1 MRTKIGT
8 RLLSLFLTAI
18 CVIGLIP
25 TSAFAASSENMPSE
39 ITLKKSD
46 YFLDTDGSKTYN
58 SPSFDKPL
66 YLHIINMNV
75 GGKTKVGFCAEHGK
89 QLGNTLIGKKWGN
102 PEPVTNSFIKMMIG
116 YYYCMTDAK
125 YMTDAYKAKFGSQLW
140 TDQNMIRY
148 HNAWIQA
155 LCWRA
160 LGQGAAIPSDAEG
173 QRVAIAKE
181 LMYIANAKN
190 GTSYSDIYTDKYGTT
205 TFYEKG
211 CKVIDNPDCWPDVD
225 VTLYH
230 YIGGNATS
238 PDGKKHY
245 TNDNT
250 QAIMVATP
258 RGEPTIDDYQIV
270 VKKVDSSNPTKGLP
284 GATFSLT
291 MVGSDDP
298 SFPMTGVTG
307 QDGTYTFKPLKAGT
321 YQVTETE
328 APEGYQIDNPGPY
341 TVTLPMNGQK
351 TVTVTATD
359 TPITT
364 SSGSIRKVDKDIP
377 TMGLAGATIRITGI
391 DNNFKYEGQTVAGG
405 ALTDVPWDTM
415 PVGSYI
421 AEEIGAP
428 EGYILPSPH
437 EKKEFYWDKKSDVTL
452 VFENDS
458 KVKVQLLKKDESNN
472 PLPGCLFTVIKNG
485 QTLFSAVT
493 DAAGT
498 ITVPNVTEGT
508 YWFVEKDAPEGYVVN
523 SEPVTAYVSA
533 ADIQGN
539 KTVTVE
545 ATNHRKPGLE
555 IVKIDSVTKEPVANC
570 TFDIRSID
578 GTYHETLTTDGA
590 GRIFLENMTPG
601 SYEVKETAVPKGYNL
616 NPEKQTVELTAGGT
630 FTLTFENVP
639 KTDFTLFKHDSNNH
653 PIAGVTFEISKKG
666 GQSLGH
672 FTTDGQ
678 GKLTVPNLEPGIY
691 VAVETDCPDDYILD
705 KTPHE
710 FQVNAGKTE
719 VGIDVVNLKKPEIT
733 VKKVDSIVGGGV
745 EGAKFEIFYAG
756 TGGTGSPAG
765 TYESLGTKYTDANGI
780 IHLDHL
786 KEGWYRFTEVEAP
799 EGYQLDEPSTQE
811 IYLKG
816 DDNAELT
823 FKDTPLSAI
832 IVMKKDGVNG
842 KALPGATFQL
852 RYLDGTS
859 GTGGTVIGEKVT
871 DQNGVCSWTGL
882 KAGTYIVEEVKPAPG
897 YNIVEGPKT
906 VYISGKAQD
915 VITVSFDNSPD
926 GTLLIKKVDAKNP
939 TKVLAGAKFRV
950 QYTNGTLL
958 GNDNGIFTTDEN
970 GQITIAGLEPEKTI
984 IVTEVEAPAGY
995 IIDGQAQTID
1005 IKSGKVVSITF
1016 KNAPKGE
1023 LVIEKTDAA
1032 TGKLLPGAEF
1042 IIRKSDGTE
1051 VGADGNIHN
1060 NLTIESGTLSS
1071 DSHFVTGGDGRIIIK
1086 GLTPGNYTITE
1097 VKAPDGYLI
1106 GKNASRTI
1114 QITAGDTQTIT
1125 FANPST
1131 CSLLIKKVCS
1141 INTDKMLE
1149 GAVFD
1154 VRYADG
1160 SVVGDS
1166 NGVYETGADGTIL
1179 ITGLEANKAIIV
1191 TETKAPNGFA
1201 IDTKPQTVTTIAG
1214 KVVQLTFANA
1224 PYGKLVIEKRDAE
1237 TNNLLPGAEF
1247 RVTTAAGC
1255 EVGQNGVIGDT
1266 TLTSNGIFRTDADGK
1281 ITISNLR
1288 PGNYIITEI
1297 KAPDGY
1303 LIDDPTRN
1311 VTVTAGD
1318 TQTIVFKNHSTCSLL
1333 IKKVCTEN
1341 PDKMLEGAVFDVRY
1355 ADGTVVGD
1363 SNGVFTTGADGTIL
1377 ITGLEA
1383 NKAIV
1388 VTETKAP
1395 DGFAI
1400 DTTPQTITT
1409 QAGKV
1414 VQLTFANAPYGKI
1427 IIEKRDSKT
1436 NELLPGAE
1444 FRVTTAAG
1452 CEVGQNGVIGD
1463 TNLTSN
1469 GIFTTG
1475 ADGKITITNV
1485 RPGSYVITEIKAPDG
1500 YLIDDPTRTIT
1511 VTSGDTQTIVFKD
1524 TKPGGLIIEKRD
1536 SVTKE
1541 PLAGAT
1547 FKVTT
1552 SDGRFVA
1559 QDGGATSTNGLY
1571 TTDANGQIH
1580 IVDLDPDT
1588 YVVTEVTAP
1597 DGYLMDAPS
1606 QTVKIEKNDTQTLTF
1621 YDTPLGGLTIVK
1633 VDSES
1638 GKRLEGAKIEVAK
1651 LNGEIVGTY
1660 VTDKLGVIQLPDLD
1674 DGWYQLTEI
1683 KAPKGYLLDSTP
1695 QKVEVKKGETKTFEF
1710 ENTASASMLIHKID
1724 SVTKKGIQ
1732 GVKFVVYD
1740 SSMTPIGEYES
1751 DDQGYV
1757 HLNKTLED
1765 GKYYVR
1771 EIVAAEGYILD
1782 NKVKSFTV
1790 LAGDTAMIEWENT
1803 SELGQIQVIKTSE
1816 GYSSVNGLPAGTP
1829 LSGAIFA
1836 VYDKQNNV
1844 VDKFQTNENGIGS
1857 SKKLPLGI
1865 YTVKE
1870 VQAPANYGLNPTVFT
1885 ADIEFAGQVVKL
1897 NVTDPVITAGVSIKK
1912 TGYAQTMNN
1921 NVMRWT
1927 VSGVR
1932 NDSTTSLQSFYWRD
1946 TLPTDAVRLTRLVT
1960 GTYSTTQTYKVT
1972 FTTNLNSQ
1980 WRTAYDNLSTAKNYT
1995 LDMSSAALGLASN
2008 EYVTQFMLSFG
2019 IVPAGFHQ
2027 LTNATVDAQTLYA
2040 LTNGYKF
2047 TNKADVGGL
2056 LGGNWVQSIARWTT
2070 SVYSHYV
2077 PAKPA
2082 APKSPKLPRTGY

>member
-25 TSAFAASSENMPSE
+25 TSAFAAPSGSMPSE
-39 ITLKKSD
+39 ITLQKSD

-58 SPSFDKPL
+58 SPSFGEPL

-75 GGKTKVGFCAEHGK
+75 GGETKVGFCAEHGK

-125 YMTDAYKAKFGSQLW
+125 YQTDAYKEKWGGELW
-140 TDQNMIRY
+140 TDQNLIRY

-173 QRVAIAKE
+173 QKVAIAKE

-205 TFYEKG
+205 TFYQKGEK
-211 CKVIDNPDCWPDVD
+211 VLDNTDCWPDVD
-225 VTLYH
+225 VTLYR

-250 QAIMVATP
+250 QAVMVATP
-258 RGEPTIDDYQIV
+258 KPPTAEDYQIV
-270 VKKVDSSNPTKGLP
+270 VKKVDSSNPTKGLA
-284 GATFSLT
+284 GAAFSLE

-298 SFPMTGVTG
+298 MFPMTGVTG
-307 QDGTYTFKPLKAGT
+307 QDGTYTFKKLKAGT
-321 YQVTETE
+321 YQVTETK
-328 APEGYQIDNPGPY
+328 APDGYQIDNPGPY
-341 TVTLPMNGQK
+341 TVTLPTNGQK
-351 TVTVTATD
+351 TVTVTALD
-359 TPITT
+359 TPITLA
-364 SSGSIRKVDKDIP
+364 SGSIRKVDKDRP

-391 DNNFKYEGQTVAGG
+391 DNNFTYEGQTVDGG

-415 PVGSYI
+415 PVGSYV

-437 EKKEFYWDKKSDVTL
+437 EKKEFYWDKKNEVKL

-555 IVKIDSVTKEPVANC
+555 IVKIDSVTKKPVANC

-578 GTYHETLTTDGA
+578 GTYHEALTTDGA

-710 FQVNAGKTE
+710 FQVNAGVTN

-799 EGYQLDEPSTQE
+799 AGYQLDEPSTQE

-852 RYLDGTS
+852 RYLGGTS
-859 GTGGTVIGEKVT
+859 GTGGTAIGEKVT

-926 GTLLIKKVDAKNP
+926 GTLLIKKVDAKHP

-970 GQITIAGLEPEKTI
+970 GQITIAGLEPKKTI
-984 IVTEVEAPAGY
+984 IVTEIEAPAGY

-1060 NLTIESGTLSS
+1060 DLTIESGTLSS

-1086 GLTPGNYTITE
+1086 GLTPGHYTITE

-1125 FANPST
+1125 FANP
-1131 CSLLIKKVCS
+1131 
-1141 INTDKMLE
+1141 
-1149 GAVFD
+1149 
-1154 VRYADG
+1154 
-1160 SVVGDS
+1160 
-1166 NGVYETGADGTIL
+1166 
-1179 ITGLEANKAIIV
+1179 
-1191 TETKAPNGFA
+1191 
-1201 IDTKPQTVTTIAG
+1201 
-1214 KVVQLTFANA
+1214 
-1224 PYGKLVIEKRDAE
+1224 
-1237 TNNLLPGAEF
+1237 
-1247 RVTTAAGC
+1247 
-1255 EVGQNGVIGDT
+1255 
-1266 TLTSNGIFRTDADGK
+1266 
-1281 ITISNLR
+1281 
-1288 PGNYIITEI
+1288 
-1297 KAPDGY
+1297 
-1303 LIDDPTRN
+1303 
-1311 VTVTAGD
+1311 
-1318 TQTIVFKNHSTCSLL
+1318 STCSLL

-1485 RPGSYVITEIKAPDG
+1485 RPGNYIITEIKAPDG

-1651 LNGEIVGTY
+1651 MNGEIVGTY

-1724 SVTKKGIQ
+1724 SVTRKGIQ

-2070 SVYSHYV
+2070 SIYSHYV

-2082 APKSPKLPRTGY
+2082 APKSPTLPRTGY

>member
-25 TSAFAASSENMPSE
+25 TSAFAAPSGSMPSE
-39 ITLKKSD
+39 ITLQKSD

-58 SPSFDKPL
+58 SPSFGEPL

-75 GGKTKVGFCAEHGK
+75 GGKTNVGFCAEHGK

-125 YMTDAYKAKFGSQLW
+125 YQTDAYKEKWGGELW
-140 TDQNMIRY
+140 TDQNLIRY

-173 QRVAIAKE
+173 QKVAIAKE

-205 TFYEKG
+205 TFYQKGEK
-211 CKVIDNPDCWPDVD
+211 VLDNTDCWPDVD

-258 RGEPTIDDYQIV
+258 SIPTAESYQIV
-270 VKKVDSSNPTKGLP
+270 VKKVDSSNPTKGLS

-291 MVGSDDP
+291 MVGSTKTL
-298 SFPMTGVTG
+298 TGVTG
-307 QDGTYTFKPLKAGT
+307 QDGTYTFKNLKAGT

-341 TVTLPMNGQK
+341 AVTLPTNGQN
-351 TVTVTATD
+351 TVTVTALD
-359 TPITT
+359 TPITLA
-364 SSGSIRKVDKDIP
+364 SGSIRKVDKDRP

-391 DNNFKYEGQTVAGG
+391 DNNFTYEGQTVEGG

-415 PVGSYI
+415 PVGSYV

-437 EKKEFYWDKKSDVTL
+437 EKKEFYWDKKNEVKL

-710 FQVNAGKTE
+710 FQVNAGVTN

-799 EGYQLDEPSTQE
+799 AGYQLDEPSTQE

-852 RYLDGTS
+852 RYLGGTS

-871 DQNGVCSWTGL
+871 DQNGVCSWTSL

-926 GTLLIKKVDAKNP
+926 GTLLIKKVDAKHP

-984 IVTEVEAPAGY
+984 IVTEIEAPAGY

-1060 NLTIESGTLSS
+1060 DLTIESGTLSS

-1125 FANPST
+1125 FANP
-1131 CSLLIKKVCS
+1131 
-1141 INTDKMLE
+1141 
-1149 GAVFD
+1149 
-1154 VRYADG
+1154 
-1160 SVVGDS
+1160 
-1166 NGVYETGADGTIL
+1166 
-1179 ITGLEANKAIIV
+1179 
-1191 TETKAPNGFA
+1191 
-1201 IDTKPQTVTTIAG
+1201 
-1214 KVVQLTFANA
+1214 
-1224 PYGKLVIEKRDAE
+1224 
-1237 TNNLLPGAEF
+1237 
-1247 RVTTAAGC
+1247 
-1255 EVGQNGVIGDT
+1255 
-1266 TLTSNGIFRTDADGK
+1266 
-1281 ITISNLR
+1281 
-1288 PGNYIITEI
+1288 
-1297 KAPDGY
+1297 
-1303 LIDDPTRN
+1303 
-1311 VTVTAGD
+1311 
-1318 TQTIVFKNHSTCSLL
+1318 STCSLL

-1485 RPGSYVITEIKAPDG
+1485 RPGNYIITEIKAPDG

-1536 SVTKE
+1536 SVTKV

-1921 NVMRWT
+1921 NIMRWT

-2070 SVYSHYV
+2070 SIYSHYV

>member
-852 RYLDGTS
+852 RYLGGTS

-926 GTLLIKKVDAKNP
+926 GTLLIKKVDAKHP

-984 IVTEVEAPAGY
+984 IVTEIEAPAGY

-1060 NLTIESGTLSS
+1060 DLTIESGTLSS

-1125 FANPST
+1125 FANP
-1131 CSLLIKKVCS
+1131 
-1141 INTDKMLE
+1141 
-1149 GAVFD
+1149 
-1154 VRYADG
+1154 
-1160 SVVGDS
+1160 
-1166 NGVYETGADGTIL
+1166 
-1179 ITGLEANKAIIV
+1179 
-1191 TETKAPNGFA
+1191 
-1201 IDTKPQTVTTIAG
+1201 
-1214 KVVQLTFANA
+1214 
-1224 PYGKLVIEKRDAE
+1224 
-1237 TNNLLPGAEF
+1237 
-1247 RVTTAAGC
+1247 
-1255 EVGQNGVIGDT
+1255 
-1266 TLTSNGIFRTDADGK
+1266 
-1281 ITISNLR
+1281 
-1288 PGNYIITEI
+1288 
-1297 KAPDGY
+1297 
-1303 LIDDPTRN
+1303 
-1311 VTVTAGD
+1311 
-1318 TQTIVFKNHSTCSLL
+1318 STCSLL

-1485 RPGSYVITEIKAPDG
+1485 RPGNYVITEIKAPDG

-1921 NVMRWT
+1921 NIMRWT

-2070 SVYSHYV
+2070 SIYSHYV

-2082 APKSPKLPRTGY
+2082 APKSPTLPRTGY

>member
-25 TSAFAASSENMPSE
+25 TSAFAAPSGSMPSE
-39 ITLKKSD
+39 ITLQKSD

-58 SPSFDKPL
+58 SPSFGEPL

-75 GGKTKVGFCAEHGK
+75 GGKTNVGFCAEHGK

-125 YMTDAYKAKFGSQLW
+125 YQTDAYKEKWGGELW
-140 TDQNMIRY
+140 TDQNLIRY

-173 QRVAIAKE
+173 QKVAIAKE

-205 TFYEKG
+205 TFYQKGEK
-211 CKVIDNPDCWPDVD
+211 VLDNTDCWPDVD

-258 RGEPTIDDYQIV
+258 KKSDIPSDKYQIV
-270 VKKVDSSNPTKGLP
+270 VKKVDSSNPTKGLA
-284 GATFSLT
+284 GATFSLE

-298 SFPMTGVTG
+298 KFPMTGVTG
-307 QDGTYTFKPLKAGT
+307 QDGTYTFKNLKAGT

-341 TVTLPMNGQK
+341 AVTLPTNGQK
-351 TVTVTATD
+351 TVTVTALD
-359 TPITT
+359 TPITLA
-364 SSGSIRKVDKDIP
+364 SGSIRKVDKDRP

-391 DNNFKYEGQTVAGG
+391 DNNFTYEGQTVEGG

-415 PVGSYI
+415 PVGSYV

-437 EKKEFYWDKKSDVTL
+437 EKKEFYWDKKNEVKL

-799 EGYQLDEPSTQE
+799 AGYQLDEPSTQE

-852 RYLDGTS
+852 RYLGGTS

-926 GTLLIKKVDAKNP
+926 GTLLIKKVDAKHP

-984 IVTEVEAPAGY
+984 IVTEIEAPAGY

-1060 NLTIESGTLSS
+1060 DLTIESGTLSS

-1125 FANPST
+1125 FANP
-1131 CSLLIKKVCS
+1131 
-1141 INTDKMLE
+1141 
-1149 GAVFD
+1149 
-1154 VRYADG
+1154 
-1160 SVVGDS
+1160 
-1166 NGVYETGADGTIL
+1166 
-1179 ITGLEANKAIIV
+1179 
-1191 TETKAPNGFA
+1191 
-1201 IDTKPQTVTTIAG
+1201 
-1214 KVVQLTFANA
+1214 
-1224 PYGKLVIEKRDAE
+1224 
-1237 TNNLLPGAEF
+1237 
-1247 RVTTAAGC
+1247 
-1255 EVGQNGVIGDT
+1255 
-1266 TLTSNGIFRTDADGK
+1266 
-1281 ITISNLR
+1281 
-1288 PGNYIITEI
+1288 
-1297 KAPDGY
+1297 
-1303 LIDDPTRN
+1303 
-1311 VTVTAGD
+1311 
-1318 TQTIVFKNHSTCSLL
+1318 STCSLL

-1485 RPGSYVITEIKAPDG
+1485 RPGSYIITEIKAPDG

-1651 LNGEIVGTY
+1651 MNGEIVGTY

-1724 SVTKKGIQ
+1724 SVTRKGIQ

>member
-25 TSAFAASSENMPSE
+25 TSAFAAPSGSMPSE
-39 ITLKKSD
+39 ITLQKSD

-58 SPSFDKPL
+58 SPSFGEPL

-75 GGKTKVGFCAEHGK
+75 GGETKVGFCAEHGK

-125 YMTDAYKAKFGSQLW
+125 YQTDAYKEKWGGELW
-140 TDQNMIRY
+140 TDQNLIRY

-173 QRVAIAKE
+173 QKVAIAKE

-205 TFYEKG
+205 TFYQKGEK
-211 CKVIDNPDCWPDVD
+211 VLDNTDCWPDVD
-225 VTLYH
+225 VTLYR

-250 QAIMVATP
+250 QAVMVATP
-258 RGEPTIDDYQIV
+258 KPPTAEDYQIV
-270 VKKVDSSNPTKGLP
+270 VKKVDSSNPTKGLA
-284 GATFSLT
+284 GAAFSLE

-298 SFPMTGVTG
+298 MFPMTGVTG
-307 QDGTYTFKPLKAGT
+307 QDGTYTFKKLKAGT
-321 YQVTETE
+321 YQVTETK
-328 APEGYQIDNPGPY
+328 APDGYQIDNPGPY
-341 TVTLPMNGQK
+341 TVTLPTNGQK
-351 TVTVTATD
+351 TVTVTALD
-359 TPITT
+359 TPITLA
-364 SSGSIRKVDKDIP
+364 SGSIRKVDKDRP

-391 DNNFKYEGQTVAGG
+391 DNNFTYEGQTVDGG

-415 PVGSYI
+415 PVGSYV

-437 EKKEFYWDKKSDVTL
+437 EKKEFYWDKKNEVKL

-485 QTLFSAVT
+485 QTLLSAVT

-555 IVKIDSVTKEPVANC
+555 IVKINSVTKEPVANC

-710 FQVNAGKTE
+710 FQVNAGVTN

-799 EGYQLDEPSTQE
+799 AGYQLDEPSTQE

-852 RYLDGTS
+852 RYLGGTS
-859 GTGGTVIGEKVT
+859 GTGGTAIGEKVT

-970 GQITIAGLEPEKTI
+970 GQITIAGLEPKKTI
-984 IVTEVEAPAGY
+984 IVTEIEAPAGY

-1060 NLTIESGTLSS
+1060 DLTIESGTLSS

-1125 FANPST
+1125 FANP
-1131 CSLLIKKVCS
+1131 
-1141 INTDKMLE
+1141 
-1149 GAVFD
+1149 
-1154 VRYADG
+1154 
-1160 SVVGDS
+1160 
-1166 NGVYETGADGTIL
+1166 
-1179 ITGLEANKAIIV
+1179 
-1191 TETKAPNGFA
+1191 
-1201 IDTKPQTVTTIAG
+1201 
-1214 KVVQLTFANA
+1214 
-1224 PYGKLVIEKRDAE
+1224 
-1237 TNNLLPGAEF
+1237 
-1247 RVTTAAGC
+1247 
-1255 EVGQNGVIGDT
+1255 
-1266 TLTSNGIFRTDADGK
+1266 
-1281 ITISNLR
+1281 
-1288 PGNYIITEI
+1288 
-1297 KAPDGY
+1297 
-1303 LIDDPTRN
+1303 
-1311 VTVTAGD
+1311 
-1318 TQTIVFKNHSTCSLL
+1318 STCSLL

-1475 ADGKITITNV
+1475 ADGKTTITNV
-1485 RPGSYVITEIKAPDG
+1485 RPGSYIITEIKAPDG

-1651 LNGEIVGTY
+1651 MNGEIVGTY

-1710 ENTASASMLIHKID
+1710 ENIASASMLIHKID
-1724 SVTKKGIQ
+1724 SVTRKGIQ

>member
-351 TVTVTATD
+351 TVTVTALD
-359 TPITT
+359 TPITLA
-364 SSGSIRKVDKDIP
+364 SGSIRKVDKDRP

-391 DNNFKYEGQTVAGG
+391 DNNFTYEGQTVEGG

-415 PVGSYI
+415 PVGSYV

-437 EKKEFYWDKKSDVTL
+437 EKKEFYWDKKNEVKL

-578 GTYHETLTTDGA
+578 GTYHEALTTDGA

-710 FQVNAGKTE
+710 FQVNAGVTN

-799 EGYQLDEPSTQE
+799 AGYQLDEPSTQE

-852 RYLDGTS
+852 RYLGGTS
-859 GTGGTVIGEKVT
+859 GTGGTAIGEKVT

-970 GQITIAGLEPEKTI
+970 GQITIAGLEPKKTI
-984 IVTEVEAPAGY
+984 IVTEIEAPAGY

-1060 NLTIESGTLSS
+1060 DLTIESGTLSS

-1125 FANPST
+1125 FANP
-1131 CSLLIKKVCS
+1131 
-1141 INTDKMLE
+1141 
-1149 GAVFD
+1149 
-1154 VRYADG
+1154 
-1160 SVVGDS
+1160 
-1166 NGVYETGADGTIL
+1166 
-1179 ITGLEANKAIIV
+1179 
-1191 TETKAPNGFA
+1191 
-1201 IDTKPQTVTTIAG
+1201 
-1214 KVVQLTFANA
+1214 
-1224 PYGKLVIEKRDAE
+1224 
-1237 TNNLLPGAEF
+1237 
-1247 RVTTAAGC
+1247 
-1255 EVGQNGVIGDT
+1255 
-1266 TLTSNGIFRTDADGK
+1266 
-1281 ITISNLR
+1281 
-1288 PGNYIITEI
+1288 
-1297 KAPDGY
+1297 
-1303 LIDDPTRN
+1303 
-1311 VTVTAGD
+1311 
-1318 TQTIVFKNHSTCSLL
+1318 STCSLL

-1485 RPGSYVITEIKAPDG
+1485 RPGNYIITEIKAPDG

-1651 LNGEIVGTY
+1651 MNGEIVGTY

-1724 SVTKKGIQ
+1724 SVTRKGIQ
-1732 GVKFVVYD
+1732 SVKFVVYD

>member
-1 MRTKIGT
+1 MRQKIGT

-25 TSAFAASSENMPSE
+25 TSAFAAPSGSMPSE
-39 ITLKKSD
+39 ITLQKSD

-58 SPSFDKPL
+58 SPSFGEPL

-75 GGKTKVGFCAEHGK
+75 GGKTNVGFCAEHGK

-125 YMTDAYKAKFGSQLW
+125 YQTDAYKEKWGGELW
-140 TDQNMIRY
+140 TDQNLIRY

-173 QRVAIAKE
+173 QKVAIAKE

-205 TFYEKG
+205 TFYQKGEK
-211 CKVIDNPDCWPDVD
+211 VLDNTDCWPDVD

-258 RGEPTIDDYQIV
+258 SIPTLGNYQIT
-270 VKKVDSSNPTKGLP
+270 VKKVDSSNPTKGLA
-284 GATFSLT
+284 GAEFSLE

-298 SFPMTGVTG
+298 KFPMTGVTG
-307 QDGTYTFKPLKAGT
+307 QGGTLTFKDLKAGT
-321 YQVTETE
+321 YQVTETK
-328 APEGYQIDNPGPY
+328 APEDYQIDNPGPY
-341 TVTLPMNGQK
+341 TVTLPTNGQN

-359 TPITT
+359 TPITLA
-364 SSGSIRKVDKDIP
+364 SGSIRKVDKDRP

-391 DNNFKYEGQTVAGG
+391 DNNFTYEGQTVEGG

-415 PVGSYI
+415 PVGSYV

-437 EKKEFYWDKKSDVTL
+437 EKKEFYWDKKNEVKL

-555 IVKIDSVTKEPVANC
+555 IVKINSVTKEPVANC

-710 FQVNAGKTE
+710 FQVNAGVTN

-799 EGYQLDEPSTQE
+799 AGYQLDEPSTQE

-852 RYLDGTS
+852 RYLGGTS

-984 IVTEVEAPAGY
+984 IVTEIEAPAGY

-1060 NLTIESGTLSS
+1060 DLTIESGTLSS

-1125 FANPST
+1125 FANP
-1131 CSLLIKKVCS
+1131 
-1141 INTDKMLE
+1141 
-1149 GAVFD
+1149 
-1154 VRYADG
+1154 
-1160 SVVGDS
+1160 
-1166 NGVYETGADGTIL
+1166 
-1179 ITGLEANKAIIV
+1179 
-1191 TETKAPNGFA
+1191 
-1201 IDTKPQTVTTIAG
+1201 
-1214 KVVQLTFANA
+1214 
-1224 PYGKLVIEKRDAE
+1224 
-1237 TNNLLPGAEF
+1237 
-1247 RVTTAAGC
+1247 
-1255 EVGQNGVIGDT
+1255 
-1266 TLTSNGIFRTDADGK
+1266 
-1281 ITISNLR
+1281 
-1288 PGNYIITEI
+1288 
-1297 KAPDGY
+1297 
-1303 LIDDPTRN
+1303 
-1311 VTVTAGD
+1311 
-1318 TQTIVFKNHSTCSLL
+1318 STCSLL

-1485 RPGSYVITEIKAPDG
+1485 RPGNYIITEIKAPDG

-1651 LNGEIVGTY
+1651 MNGEIVGTY

-1683 KAPKGYLLDSTP
+1683 RAPKGYLLDSTP

-1724 SVTKKGIQ
+1724 SVTRKGIQ

>member
-1 MRTKIGT
+1 MRQKIGT

-25 TSAFAASSENMPSE
+25 TSAFAAPSGSMPSE
-39 ITLKKSD
+39 ITLQKSD

-58 SPSFDKPL
+58 SPSFGEPL

-75 GGKTKVGFCAEHGK
+75 GGKTNVGFCAEHGK

-125 YMTDAYKAKFGSQLW
+125 YQTDAYKEKWGGELW
-140 TDQNMIRY
+140 TDQNLIRY

-173 QRVAIAKE
+173 QKVAIAKE

-205 TFYEKG
+205 TFYQKGEK
-211 CKVIDNPDCWPDVD
+211 VLDNTDCWPDVD

-258 RGEPTIDDYQIV
+258 SIPTLGNYQIT
-270 VKKVDSSNPTKGLP
+270 VKKVDSSNPTKGLA
-284 GATFSLT
+284 GAEFSLE

-298 SFPMTGVTG
+298 KFPMTGVTG
-307 QDGTYTFKPLKAGT
+307 QGGTLTFKDLKAGT
-321 YQVTETE
+321 YQVTETK
-328 APEGYQIDNPGPY
+328 APEDYQIDNPGPY
-341 TVTLPMNGQK
+341 TVTLPTNGQN

-359 TPITT
+359 TPITLA
-364 SSGSIRKVDKDIP
+364 SGSIRKVDKDRP

-391 DNNFKYEGQTVAGG
+391 DNNFTYEGQTVEGG

-415 PVGSYI
+415 PVGSYV

-437 EKKEFYWDKKSDVTL
+437 EKKEFYWDKKNEVKL

-555 IVKIDSVTKEPVANC
+555 IVKINSVTKEPVANC

-710 FQVNAGKTE
+710 FQVNAGVTN

-799 EGYQLDEPSTQE
+799 AGYQLDEPSTQE

-852 RYLDGTS
+852 RYLGGTS

-926 GTLLIKKVDAKNP
+926 GTLLIKKVDAKHP

-970 GQITIAGLEPEKTI
+970 GQITIAGLEPKKTI
-984 IVTEVEAPAGY
+984 IVTEIEAPAGY

-1060 NLTIESGTLSS
+1060 DLTIESGTLSS

-1086 GLTPGNYTITE
+1086 GLTPGHYTITE

-1125 FANPST
+1125 FANP
-1131 CSLLIKKVCS
+1131 
-1141 INTDKMLE
+1141 
-1149 GAVFD
+1149 
-1154 VRYADG
+1154 
-1160 SVVGDS
+1160 
-1166 NGVYETGADGTIL
+1166 
-1179 ITGLEANKAIIV
+1179 
-1191 TETKAPNGFA
+1191 
-1201 IDTKPQTVTTIAG
+1201 
-1214 KVVQLTFANA
+1214 
-1224 PYGKLVIEKRDAE
+1224 
-1237 TNNLLPGAEF
+1237 
-1247 RVTTAAGC
+1247 
-1255 EVGQNGVIGDT
+1255 
-1266 TLTSNGIFRTDADGK
+1266 
-1281 ITISNLR
+1281 
-1288 PGNYIITEI
+1288 
-1297 KAPDGY
+1297 
-1303 LIDDPTRN
+1303 
-1311 VTVTAGD
+1311 
-1318 TQTIVFKNHSTCSLL
+1318 STCSLL

-1485 RPGSYVITEIKAPDG
+1485 RPGNYVITEIKAPDG

-1651 LNGEIVGTY
+1651 MNGEIVGTY

-1724 SVTKKGIQ
+1724 SVTRKGIQ

-2070 SVYSHYV
+2070 SIYSHYV

>member
-25 TSAFAASSENMPSE
+25 TSAFAAPSGSMPSE
-39 ITLKKSD
+39 ITLQKSD

-58 SPSFDKPL
+58 SPSFGEPL

-75 GGKTKVGFCAEHGK
+75 GGKTNVGFCAEHGK

-125 YMTDAYKAKFGSQLW
+125 YQTDAYKEKWGGELW
-140 TDQNMIRY
+140 TDQNLIRY

-173 QRVAIAKE
+173 QKVAIAKE

-205 TFYEKG
+205 TFYQKGEK
-211 CKVIDNPDCWPDVD
+211 VLDNTDCWPDVD

-258 RGEPTIDDYQIV
+258 SIPTAESYQIV
-270 VKKVDSSNPTKGLP
+270 VKKVDSSNPTKGLS

-291 MVGSDDP
+291 MVGSTKTL
-298 SFPMTGVTG
+298 TGVTG
-307 QDGTYTFKPLKAGT
+307 QDGTYTFKNLKAGT

-341 TVTLPMNGQK
+341 AVTLPTNGQN
-351 TVTVTATD
+351 TVTVTALD
-359 TPITT
+359 TPITLA
-364 SSGSIRKVDKDIP
+364 SGSIRKVDKDRP

-391 DNNFKYEGQTVAGG
+391 DNNFTYEGQTVEGG

-415 PVGSYI
+415 PVGSYV

-437 EKKEFYWDKKSDVTL
+437 EKKEFYWDKKNEVKL

-710 FQVNAGKTE
+710 FQVNAGVTN

-799 EGYQLDEPSTQE
+799 AGYQLDEPSTQE

-852 RYLDGTS
+852 RYLGGTS

-871 DQNGVCSWTGL
+871 DQNGVCSWTSL

-926 GTLLIKKVDAKNP
+926 GTLLIKKVDAKHP

-984 IVTEVEAPAGY
+984 IVTEIEAPAGY

-1060 NLTIESGTLSS
+1060 DLTIESGTLSS

-1125 FANPST
+1125 FANP
-1131 CSLLIKKVCS
+1131 
-1141 INTDKMLE
+1141 
-1149 GAVFD
+1149 
-1154 VRYADG
+1154 
-1160 SVVGDS
+1160 
-1166 NGVYETGADGTIL
+1166 
-1179 ITGLEANKAIIV
+1179 
-1191 TETKAPNGFA
+1191 
-1201 IDTKPQTVTTIAG
+1201 
-1214 KVVQLTFANA
+1214 
-1224 PYGKLVIEKRDAE
+1224 
-1237 TNNLLPGAEF
+1237 
-1247 RVTTAAGC
+1247 
-1255 EVGQNGVIGDT
+1255 
-1266 TLTSNGIFRTDADGK
+1266 
-1281 ITISNLR
+1281 
-1288 PGNYIITEI
+1288 
-1297 KAPDGY
+1297 
-1303 LIDDPTRN
+1303 
-1311 VTVTAGD
+1311 
-1318 TQTIVFKNHSTCSLL
+1318 STCSLL

-1409 QAGKV
+1409 QAGKA

-1463 TNLTSN
+1463 TKLTSN

-1485 RPGSYVITEIKAPDG
+1485 RPGSYIITEIKAPDG

-1921 NVMRWT
+1921 NIMRWT

-2070 SVYSHYV
+2070 SIYSHYV

>member
-25 TSAFAASSENMPSE
+25 TSAFAAPSGSMPSE
-39 ITLKKSD
+39 ITLQKSD
-46 YFLDTDGSKTYN
+46 YFLDTAGSKTYN
-58 SPSFDKPL
+58 SPSFGEPL

-125 YMTDAYKAKFGSQLW
+125 YQTDAYKEKWGGELW
-140 TDQNMIRY
+140 TDQNLIRY

-173 QRVAIAKE
+173 QKVAIAKE

-205 TFYEKG
+205 TFYQKGEK
-211 CKVIDNPDCWPDVD
+211 VLDNTDCWPDVD

-245 TNDNT
+245 TNENT

-258 RGEPTIDDYQIV
+258 KEPTSEEYQIV
-270 VKKVDSSNPTKGLP
+270 VKKVDSSNPTKGLA
-284 GATFSLT
+284 GAEFSLE

-298 SFPMTGVTG
+298 KFPMTGVTG
-307 QDGTYTFKPLKAGT
+307 QNGTYTFRGLKAGT
-321 YQVTETE
+321 YQVTETK
-328 APEGYQIDNPGPY
+328 APEDYQIDNPGPY
-341 TVTLPMNGQK
+341 TVTLPTNGQK
-351 TVTVTATD
+351 TVTVTALD
-359 TPITT
+359 TPITLA
-364 SSGSIRKVDKDIP
+364 SGSIRKVDKDRP

-391 DNNFKYEGQTVAGG
+391 DNNFTYEGQTVEGG

-415 PVGSYI
+415 PVGSYV

-437 EKKEFYWDKKSDVTL
+437 EKKEFYWDKKNEVKL

-578 GTYHETLTTDGA
+578 GTYHEALTTDGA

-710 FQVNAGKTE
+710 FQVNAGVTN

-745 EGAKFEIFYAG
+745 KDAKFEIFYAG

-799 EGYQLDEPSTQE
+799 AGYQLDEPSTQE

-852 RYLDGTS
+852 RYLGGTS

-871 DQNGVCSWTGL
+871 DQNGVCSWTSL

-926 GTLLIKKVDAKNP
+926 GTLLIKKVDAKHP

-984 IVTEVEAPAGY
+984 IVTEIEAPAGY

-1032 TGKLLPGAEF
+1032 TGKLLSGAEF

-1060 NLTIESGTLSS
+1060 DLTIESGTLSS

-1125 FANPST
+1125 FANP
-1131 CSLLIKKVCS
+1131 
-1141 INTDKMLE
+1141 
-1149 GAVFD
+1149 
-1154 VRYADG
+1154 
-1160 SVVGDS
+1160 
-1166 NGVYETGADGTIL
+1166 
-1179 ITGLEANKAIIV
+1179 
-1191 TETKAPNGFA
+1191 
-1201 IDTKPQTVTTIAG
+1201 
-1214 KVVQLTFANA
+1214 
-1224 PYGKLVIEKRDAE
+1224 
-1237 TNNLLPGAEF
+1237 
-1247 RVTTAAGC
+1247 
-1255 EVGQNGVIGDT
+1255 
-1266 TLTSNGIFRTDADGK
+1266 
-1281 ITISNLR
+1281 
-1288 PGNYIITEI
+1288 
-1297 KAPDGY
+1297 
-1303 LIDDPTRN
+1303 
-1311 VTVTAGD
+1311 
-1318 TQTIVFKNHSTCSLL
+1318 STCSLL

-1485 RPGSYVITEIKAPDG
+1485 RPGNYVITEIKAPDG

-1651 LNGEIVGTY
+1651 MNGEIVGTY

-1724 SVTKKGIQ
+1724 SVTRKGIQ

>member
-25 TSAFAASSENMPSE
+25 TSAFAAPSGSMPSE
-39 ITLKKSD
+39 ITLQKSD
-46 YFLDTDGSKTYN
+46 YFLDTDGSKTCN
-58 SPSFDKPL
+58 SPSFGEPL

-116 YYYCMTDAK
+116 YYYCMTDAQ
-125 YMTDAYKAKFGSQLW
+125 YQNDAYKEKWNGELW
-140 TDQNMIRY
+140 TDQNLIRY

-160 LGQGAAIPSDAEG
+160 LGQGTAIPSDAEG
-173 QRVAIAKE
+173 QKVAIAKE

-205 TFYEKG
+205 TFYQKGEK
-211 CKVIDNPDCWPDVD
+211 VLDNTDCWPDVD

-258 RGEPTIDDYQIV
+258 KNEPTSDTYRII
-270 VKKVDSSNPTKGLP
+270 VKKVDSSNPTKGLA
-284 GATFSLT
+284 GATFSLE

-298 SFPMTGVTG
+298 SFPKPGVTG
-307 QDGTYTFKPLKAGT
+307 QDGTYIFDRLKAGT
-321 YQVTETE
+321 YQVTETK

-341 TVTLPMNGQK
+341 TVTLPTNGQK
-351 TVTVTATD
+351 TVTVTALD
-359 TPITT
+359 TPITLA
-364 SSGSIRKVDKDIP
+364 SGSIRKVDKDRP

-391 DNNFKYEGQTVAGG
+391 DNNFTYEGQTVEGG

-415 PVGSYI
+415 PVGSYV

-437 EKKEFYWDKKSDVTL
+437 EKKEFYWDKKNEVKL

-555 IVKIDSVTKEPVANC
+555 IVKINSVTKEPVANC

-710 FQVNAGKTE
+710 FQVNAGVTN

-799 EGYQLDEPSTQE
+799 AGYQLDEPSTQE

-852 RYLDGTS
+852 RYLGGTS

-926 GTLLIKKVDAKNP
+926 GTLLIKKVDAKHP

-984 IVTEVEAPAGY
+984 IVTEIEAPAGY

-1032 TGKLLPGAEF
+1032 TGKLLSGAEF

-1060 NLTIESGTLSS
+1060 DLTIESGTLSS

-1125 FANPST
+1125 FANP
-1131 CSLLIKKVCS
+1131 
-1141 INTDKMLE
+1141 
-1149 GAVFD
+1149 
-1154 VRYADG
+1154 
-1160 SVVGDS
+1160 
-1166 NGVYETGADGTIL
+1166 
-1179 ITGLEANKAIIV
+1179 
-1191 TETKAPNGFA
+1191 
-1201 IDTKPQTVTTIAG
+1201 
-1214 KVVQLTFANA
+1214 
-1224 PYGKLVIEKRDAE
+1224 
-1237 TNNLLPGAEF
+1237 
-1247 RVTTAAGC
+1247 
-1255 EVGQNGVIGDT
+1255 
-1266 TLTSNGIFRTDADGK
+1266 
-1281 ITISNLR
+1281 
-1288 PGNYIITEI
+1288 
-1297 KAPDGY
+1297 
-1303 LIDDPTRN
+1303 
-1311 VTVTAGD
+1311 
-1318 TQTIVFKNHSTCSLL
+1318 STCSLL

-1485 RPGSYVITEIKAPDG
+1485 RPGNYVITEIKAPDG

-1651 LNGEIVGTY
+1651 MNGEIVGTY

-1724 SVTKKGIQ
+1724 SVTRKGIQ

>member
-25 TSAFAASSENMPSE
+25 TSAFAAPSGSMPSE
-39 ITLKKSD
+39 ITLQKSD

-58 SPSFDKPL
+58 SPSFGEPL
-66 YLHIINMNV
+66 YLHIITMNV
-75 GGKTKVGFCAEHGK
+75 GGKTNVGFCAEHGK

-125 YMTDAYKAKFGSQLW
+125 YQTDAYKEKWGGELW
-140 TDQNMIRY
+140 TDQNLIRY

-173 QRVAIAKE
+173 QKVAIAKE

-205 TFYEKG
+205 TFYQKGEK
-211 CKVIDNPDCWPDVD
+211 VLDNTDCWPDVD

-230 YIGGNATS
+230 YIGGDATS

-258 RGEPTIDDYQIV
+258 KKSDIPSDKYQIV
-270 VKKVDSSNPTKGLP
+270 VKKVDSSNPTKGLA
-284 GATFSLT
+284 GATFSLE

-298 SFPMTGVTG
+298 KFPMTGVTG
-307 QDGTYTFKPLKAGT
+307 QDGTYTFKNLKAGT

-341 TVTLPMNGQK
+341 AVTLPTNGQK
-351 TVTVTATD
+351 TVTVTALD
-359 TPITT
+359 TPITLA
-364 SSGSIRKVDKDIP
+364 SGSIRKVDKDRP

-391 DNNFKYEGQTVAGG
+391 DNNFTYEGQTVEGG

-415 PVGSYI
+415 PVGSYV

-437 EKKEFYWDKKSDVTL
+437 EKKEFYWDKKNEVKL

-555 IVKIDSVTKEPVANC
+555 IVKINSVTKEPVANC

-710 FQVNAGKTE
+710 FQVNAGVTN

-799 EGYQLDEPSTQE
+799 AGYQLDEPSTQE

-842 KALPGATFQL
+842 KAVPGATFQL
-852 RYLDGTS
+852 RYLGGTS

-970 GQITIAGLEPEKTI
+970 GQITIAGLEPKKTI
-984 IVTEVEAPAGY
+984 IVTEIEAPAGY

-1060 NLTIESGTLSS
+1060 DLTIESGTLSS

-1086 GLTPGNYTITE
+1086 GLTPGHYTITE

-1125 FANPST
+1125 FANP
-1131 CSLLIKKVCS
+1131 
-1141 INTDKMLE
+1141 
-1149 GAVFD
+1149 
-1154 VRYADG
+1154 
-1160 SVVGDS
+1160 
-1166 NGVYETGADGTIL
+1166 
-1179 ITGLEANKAIIV
+1179 
-1191 TETKAPNGFA
+1191 
-1201 IDTKPQTVTTIAG
+1201 
-1214 KVVQLTFANA
+1214 
-1224 PYGKLVIEKRDAE
+1224 
-1237 TNNLLPGAEF
+1237 
-1247 RVTTAAGC
+1247 
-1255 EVGQNGVIGDT
+1255 
-1266 TLTSNGIFRTDADGK
+1266 
-1281 ITISNLR
+1281 
-1288 PGNYIITEI
+1288 
-1297 KAPDGY
+1297 
-1303 LIDDPTRN
+1303 
-1311 VTVTAGD
+1311 
-1318 TQTIVFKNHSTCSLL
+1318 STCSLL

-1485 RPGSYVITEIKAPDG
+1485 RPGNYIITEIKAPDG

-1559 QDGGATSTNGLY
+1559 QDGGASSTNGLY

-1651 LNGEIVGTY
+1651 MNGEIVGTY

-1724 SVTKKGIQ
+1724 SVTRKGIQ

-2070 SVYSHYV
+2070 SIYSHYV

>member
-437 EKKEFYWDKKSDVTL
+437 EKKEFYWDKKNEVKL

-710 FQVNAGKTE
+710 FQVNAGVTN

-799 EGYQLDEPSTQE
+799 AGYQLDEPSTQE

-852 RYLDGTS
+852 RYLGGTS

-926 GTLLIKKVDAKNP
+926 GTLLIKKVDAKHP

-970 GQITIAGLEPEKTI
+970 GQITIAGLEPKKTI
-984 IVTEVEAPAGY
+984 IVTEIEAPAGY

-1060 NLTIESGTLSS
+1060 DLTIESGTLSS

-1086 GLTPGNYTITE
+1086 GLTPGHYTITE

-1131 CSLLIKKVCS
+1131 CSLLIKKVC
-1141 INTDKMLE
+1141 
-1149 GAVFD
+1149 
-1154 VRYADG
+1154 
-1160 SVVGDS
+1160 
-1166 NGVYETGADGTIL
+1166 
-1179 ITGLEANKAIIV
+1179 
-1191 TETKAPNGFA
+1191 
-1201 IDTKPQTVTTIAG
+1201 
-1214 KVVQLTFANA
+1214 
-1224 PYGKLVIEKRDAE
+1224 
-1237 TNNLLPGAEF
+1237 
-1247 RVTTAAGC
+1247 
-1255 EVGQNGVIGDT
+1255 
-1266 TLTSNGIFRTDADGK
+1266 
-1281 ITISNLR
+1281 
-1288 PGNYIITEI
+1288 
-1297 KAPDGY
+1297 
-1303 LIDDPTRN
+1303 
-1311 VTVTAGD
+1311 
-1318 TQTIVFKNHSTCSLL
+1318 
-1333 IKKVCTEN
+1333 TEN

-1363 SNGVFTTGADGTIL
+1363 SNGVFTTSADGTIL

-1485 RPGSYVITEIKAPDG
+1485 RPGSYIITEIKAPDG

-1651 LNGEIVGTY
+1651 MNGEIVGTY

-1724 SVTKKGIQ
+1724 SVTRKGIQ

>member
-1 MRTKIGT
+1 MRQKIGT
-8 RLLSLFLTAI
+8 RLLSLFLTVI

-25 TSAFAASSENMPSE
+25 TSAFAAPSGSMPSE
-39 ITLKKSD
+39 ITLQKSD

-58 SPSFDKPL
+58 SPSFGEPL

-75 GGKTKVGFCAEHGK
+75 GGKTNVGFCAEHGK

-125 YMTDAYKAKFGSQLW
+125 YQTDAYKEKWGGELW
-140 TDQNMIRY
+140 TDQNLIRY

-173 QRVAIAKE
+173 QKVAIAKE

-205 TFYEKG
+205 TFYQKGEK
-211 CKVIDNPDCWPDVD
+211 VLDNTDCWPDVD

-258 RGEPTIDDYQIV
+258 SIPTLGNYQIT
-270 VKKVDSSNPTKGLP
+270 VKKVDSSNPTKGLA
-284 GATFSLT
+284 GAEFSLE

-298 SFPMTGVTG
+298 KFPMTGVTG
-307 QDGTYTFKPLKAGT
+307 QGGTLTFKDLKAGT
-321 YQVTETE
+321 YQVTETK
-328 APEGYQIDNPGPY
+328 APEDYQIDNPGPY
-341 TVTLPMNGQK
+341 TVTLPTNGQN

-359 TPITT
+359 TPITLA
-364 SSGSIRKVDKDIP
+364 SGSIRKVDKDRP

-391 DNNFKYEGQTVAGG
+391 DNNFTYEGQTVEGG

-415 PVGSYI
+415 PVGSYV

-437 EKKEFYWDKKSDVTL
+437 EKKEFYWDKKNEVKL

-555 IVKIDSVTKEPVANC
+555 IVKINSVTKEPVANC

-578 GTYHETLTTDGA
+578 GTYHETITTDGV

-710 FQVNAGKTE
+710 FQVNAGVTN

-799 EGYQLDEPSTQE
+799 AGYQLDEPSTQE

-852 RYLDGTS
+852 RYLGGTS

-926 GTLLIKKVDAKNP
+926 GTLLIKKVDAKHP

-984 IVTEVEAPAGY
+984 IVTEIEAPAGY

-1032 TGKLLPGAEF
+1032 TGKLLSGAEF

-1060 NLTIESGTLSS
+1060 DLTIESGTLSS

-1125 FANPST
+1125 FANP
-1131 CSLLIKKVCS
+1131 
-1141 INTDKMLE
+1141 
-1149 GAVFD
+1149 
-1154 VRYADG
+1154 
-1160 SVVGDS
+1160 
-1166 NGVYETGADGTIL
+1166 
-1179 ITGLEANKAIIV
+1179 
-1191 TETKAPNGFA
+1191 
-1201 IDTKPQTVTTIAG
+1201 
-1214 KVVQLTFANA
+1214 
-1224 PYGKLVIEKRDAE
+1224 
-1237 TNNLLPGAEF
+1237 
-1247 RVTTAAGC
+1247 
-1255 EVGQNGVIGDT
+1255 
-1266 TLTSNGIFRTDADGK
+1266 
-1281 ITISNLR
+1281 
-1288 PGNYIITEI
+1288 
-1297 KAPDGY
+1297 
-1303 LIDDPTRN
+1303 
-1311 VTVTAGD
+1311 
-1318 TQTIVFKNHSTCSLL
+1318 STCSLL

-1485 RPGSYVITEIKAPDG
+1485 RPGNYVITEIKAPDG

-1651 LNGEIVGTY
+1651 MNGEIVGTY

-1724 SVTKKGIQ
+1724 SVTRKGIQ

>member
-1 MRTKIGT
+1 MSSGRKRQISQNNNERIDYVRTRIGT

-25 TSAFAASSENMPSE
+25 TSAFAQAAAESMPSK

-75 GGKTKVGFCAEHGK
+75 GGETKVGFCAEHGK
-89 QLGNTLIGKKWGN
+89 QLGNTLIGKEWGN

-125 YMTDAYKAKFGSQLW
+125 YQTDAYKEKWGGALW

-173 QRVAIAKE
+173 QKVAIAKE

-205 TFYEKG
+205 TFYQKGEK
-211 CKVIDNPDCWPDVD
+211 VLDNTDCWPDVD

-245 TNDNT
+245 TNENT

-258 RGEPTIDDYQIV
+258 KEPDTPEGSYQIV
-270 VKKVDSSNPTKGLP
+270 VKKVDSSNPTKGLS
-284 GATFSLT
+284 GATFSLA

-298 SFPMTGVTG
+298 NFPKTGVTG
-307 QDGTYTFKPLKAGT
+307 QDGTYTFKDLDAGT
-321 YQVTETE
+321 YQVTETK

-341 TVTLPMNGQK
+341 TVTLPTNGQK

-364 SSGSIRKVDKDIP
+364 SEGNIRKVDKDRP

-391 DNNFKYEGQTVAGG
+391 DNNFTYEGQTVEGG
-405 ALTDVPWDTM
+405 ALTDVPWSTM
-415 PVGSYI
+415 PVGSYV

-437 EKKEFYWDKKSDVTL
+437 EKKEFYWDKKNEVKL

-472 PLPGCLFTVIKNG
+472 PLPGCLFTVVKNG
-485 QTLFSAVT
+485 QTLFSAMT

-555 IVKIDSVTKEPVANC
+555 IVKIDSVTKKPVANC

-678 GKLTVPNLEPGIY
+678 GKLTVPDLEPGIY

-710 FQVNAGKTE
+710 FQVNAGVTN

-852 RYLDGTS
+852 RYLGGTS

-984 IVTEVEAPAGY
+984 IVTEIEAPAGY

-1032 TGKLLPGAEF
+1032 TGKLLSGAEF

-1160 SVVGDS
+1160 
-1166 NGVYETGADGTIL
+1166 
-1179 ITGLEANKAIIV
+1179 
-1191 TETKAPNGFA
+1191 
-1201 IDTKPQTVTTIAG
+1201 
-1214 KVVQLTFANA
+1214 
-1224 PYGKLVIEKRDAE
+1224 
-1237 TNNLLPGAEF
+1237 
-1247 RVTTAAGC
+1247 
-1255 EVGQNGVIGDT
+1255 
-1266 TLTSNGIFRTDADGK
+1266 
-1281 ITISNLR
+1281 
-1288 PGNYIITEI
+1288 
-1297 KAPDGY
+1297 
-1303 LIDDPTRN
+1303 
-1311 VTVTAGD
+1311 
-1318 TQTIVFKNHSTCSLL
+1318 
-1333 IKKVCTEN
+1333 
-1341 PDKMLEGAVFDVRY
+1341 
-1355 ADGTVVGD
+1355 TVVGD

-1463 TNLTSN
+1463 TKLTSN

-1485 RPGSYVITEIKAPDG
+1485 RPGSYIITEIKAPDG

-1921 NVMRWT
+1921 NIMRWT

-1960 GTYSTTQTYKVT
+1960 GTYSTMQTYKVT

-2070 SVYSHYV
+2070 SIYSHYV

-2082 APKSPKLPRTGY
+2082 APKSPTLPRTGY

>member
-1 MRTKIGT
+1 MRQKIGT

-25 TSAFAASSENMPSE
+25 TSAFAAPSGSMPSE
-39 ITLKKSD
+39 ITLQKSD

-58 SPSFDKPL
+58 SPSFGEPL

-75 GGKTKVGFCAEHGK
+75 GGKTNVGFCAEHGK

-125 YMTDAYKAKFGSQLW
+125 YQTDAYKEKWGGELW
-140 TDQNMIRY
+140 TDQNLIRY

-173 QRVAIAKE
+173 QKVAIAKE

-205 TFYEKG
+205 TFYQKGEK
-211 CKVIDNPDCWPDVD
+211 VLDNTDCWPDVD

-258 RGEPTIDDYQIV
+258 SIPTLGNYQIT
-270 VKKVDSSNPTKGLP
+270 VKKVDSSNPTKGLA
-284 GATFSLT
+284 GAEFSLE

-298 SFPMTGVTG
+298 KFPMTGVTG
-307 QDGTYTFKPLKAGT
+307 QGGTLTFKDLKAGT
-321 YQVTETE
+321 YQVTETK
-328 APEGYQIDNPGPY
+328 APEDYQIDNPGPY
-341 TVTLPMNGQK
+341 TVTLPTNGQN

-359 TPITT
+359 TPITLA
-364 SSGSIRKVDKDIP
+364 SGSIRKVDKDRP

-391 DNNFKYEGQTVAGG
+391 DNNFTYEGQTVEGG

-415 PVGSYI
+415 PVGSYV

-437 EKKEFYWDKKSDVTL
+437 EKKEFYWDKKNEVKL

-555 IVKIDSVTKEPVANC
+555 IVKINSVTKEPVANC

-710 FQVNAGKTE
+710 FQVNAGVTN

-799 EGYQLDEPSTQE
+799 AGYQLDEPSTQE

-852 RYLDGTS
+852 RYLGGTS

-984 IVTEVEAPAGY
+984 IVTEIEAPAGY

-1060 NLTIESGTLSS
+1060 DLTIESGTLSS

-1125 FANPST
+1125 FANP
-1131 CSLLIKKVCS
+1131 
-1141 INTDKMLE
+1141 
-1149 GAVFD
+1149 
-1154 VRYADG
+1154 
-1160 SVVGDS
+1160 
-1166 NGVYETGADGTIL
+1166 
-1179 ITGLEANKAIIV
+1179 
-1191 TETKAPNGFA
+1191 
-1201 IDTKPQTVTTIAG
+1201 
-1214 KVVQLTFANA
+1214 
-1224 PYGKLVIEKRDAE
+1224 
-1237 TNNLLPGAEF
+1237 
-1247 RVTTAAGC
+1247 
-1255 EVGQNGVIGDT
+1255 
-1266 TLTSNGIFRTDADGK
+1266 
-1281 ITISNLR
+1281 
-1288 PGNYIITEI
+1288 
-1297 KAPDGY
+1297 
-1303 LIDDPTRN
+1303 
-1311 VTVTAGD
+1311 
-1318 TQTIVFKNHSTCSLL
+1318 STCSLL

-1475 ADGKITITNV
+1475 ADGKTTITNV
-1485 RPGSYVITEIKAPDG
+1485 RPGSYIITEIKAPDG

-1536 SVTKE
+1536 SMTKE

-1651 LNGEIVGTY
+1651 MNGEIVGTY

-1724 SVTKKGIQ
+1724 SVTRKGIQ

>member
-1 MRTKIGT
+1 
-8 RLLSLFLTAI
+8 
-18 CVIGLIP
+18 
-25 TSAFAASSENMPSE
+25 MPSE

-710 FQVNAGKTE
+710 FQVNAGVTN

-799 EGYQLDEPSTQE
+799 AGYQLDEPSTQE

-852 RYLDGTS
+852 RYLGGTS

-871 DQNGVCSWTGL
+871 DQNGVCSWTSL

-926 GTLLIKKVDAKNP
+926 GTLLIKKVDAKHP

-970 GQITIAGLEPEKTI
+970 GQITIAGLEPKKTI
-984 IVTEVEAPAGY
+984 IVTEIEAPAGY

-1060 NLTIESGTLSS
+1060 DLTIESGTLSS

-1086 GLTPGNYTITE
+1086 GLTPGHYTITE

-1125 FANPST
+1125 FANP
-1131 CSLLIKKVCS
+1131 
-1141 INTDKMLE
+1141 
-1149 GAVFD
+1149 
-1154 VRYADG
+1154 
-1160 SVVGDS
+1160 
-1166 NGVYETGADGTIL
+1166 
-1179 ITGLEANKAIIV
+1179 
-1191 TETKAPNGFA
+1191 
-1201 IDTKPQTVTTIAG
+1201 
-1214 KVVQLTFANA
+1214 
-1224 PYGKLVIEKRDAE
+1224 
-1237 TNNLLPGAEF
+1237 
-1247 RVTTAAGC
+1247 
-1255 EVGQNGVIGDT
+1255 
-1266 TLTSNGIFRTDADGK
+1266 
-1281 ITISNLR
+1281 
-1288 PGNYIITEI
+1288 
-1297 KAPDGY
+1297 
-1303 LIDDPTRN
+1303 
-1311 VTVTAGD
+1311 
-1318 TQTIVFKNHSTCSLL
+1318 STCSLL

-1485 RPGSYVITEIKAPDG
+1485 RPGNYVITEIKAPDG

-1651 LNGEIVGTY
+1651 MNGEIVGTY

-1724 SVTKKGIQ
+1724 SVTRKGIQ

>member
-270 VKKVDSSNPTKGLP
+270 IKKVDSSNPTKGLP

-555 IVKIDSVTKEPVANC
+555 IVKIDSVTKKPVANC

-710 FQVNAGKTE
+710 FQVNAGVTN

-799 EGYQLDEPSTQE
+799 AGYQLDEPSTQE

-852 RYLDGTS
+852 RYLGGTS
-859 GTGGTVIGEKVT
+859 GTGGTAIGEKVT

-970 GQITIAGLEPEKTI
+970 GQITIAGLEPKKTI
-984 IVTEVEAPAGY
+984 IVTEIEAPAGY

-1060 NLTIESGTLSS
+1060 DLTIESGTLSS

-1086 GLTPGNYTITE
+1086 GLTPGHYTITE

-1125 FANPST
+1125 FANP
-1131 CSLLIKKVCS
+1131 
-1141 INTDKMLE
+1141 
-1149 GAVFD
+1149 
-1154 VRYADG
+1154 
-1160 SVVGDS
+1160 
-1166 NGVYETGADGTIL
+1166 
-1179 ITGLEANKAIIV
+1179 
-1191 TETKAPNGFA
+1191 
-1201 IDTKPQTVTTIAG
+1201 
-1214 KVVQLTFANA
+1214 
-1224 PYGKLVIEKRDAE
+1224 
-1237 TNNLLPGAEF
+1237 
-1247 RVTTAAGC
+1247 
-1255 EVGQNGVIGDT
+1255 
-1266 TLTSNGIFRTDADGK
+1266 
-1281 ITISNLR
+1281 
-1288 PGNYIITEI
+1288 
-1297 KAPDGY
+1297 
-1303 LIDDPTRN
+1303 
-1311 VTVTAGD
+1311 
-1318 TQTIVFKNHSTCSLL
+1318 STCSLL

-1485 RPGSYVITEIKAPDG
+1485 RPGNYIITEIKAPDG

-1921 NVMRWT
+1921 NIMRWT

-2070 SVYSHYV
+2070 SIYSHYV

>member
-1 MRTKIGT
+1 MRQKIGT

-25 TSAFAASSENMPSE
+25 TSAFAAPSGSMPSE
-39 ITLKKSD
+39 ITLQKSD

-58 SPSFDKPL
+58 SPSFGEPL

-75 GGKTKVGFCAEHGK
+75 GGKTNVGFCAEHGK

-125 YMTDAYKAKFGSQLW
+125 YQTDAYKEKWGGELW
-140 TDQNMIRY
+140 TDQNLIRY

-173 QRVAIAKE
+173 QKVAIAKE

-205 TFYEKG
+205 TFYQKGEK
-211 CKVIDNPDCWPDVD
+211 VLDNTDCWPDVD

-258 RGEPTIDDYQIV
+258 SIPTLGNYQIT
-270 VKKVDSSNPTKGLP
+270 VKKVDSSNPTKGLA
-284 GATFSLT
+284 GAEFSLE

-298 SFPMTGVTG
+298 KFPMTGVTG
-307 QDGTYTFKPLKAGT
+307 QGGTLTFKDLKAGT
-321 YQVTETE
+321 YQVTETK
-328 APEGYQIDNPGPY
+328 APEDYQIDNPGPY
-341 TVTLPMNGQK
+341 TVTLPTNGQN

-359 TPITT
+359 TPITLA
-364 SSGSIRKVDKDIP
+364 SGSIRKVDKDRP

-391 DNNFKYEGQTVAGG
+391 DNNFTYEGQTVEGG

-415 PVGSYI
+415 PVGSYV

-437 EKKEFYWDKKSDVTL
+437 EKKEFYWDKKNEVKL

-555 IVKIDSVTKEPVANC
+555 IVKINSVTKEPVANC

-710 FQVNAGKTE
+710 FQVNAGVTN

-799 EGYQLDEPSTQE
+799 AGYQLDEPSTQE

-852 RYLDGTS
+852 RYLGGTS

-984 IVTEVEAPAGY
+984 IVTEIEAPAGY

-1060 NLTIESGTLSS
+1060 DLTIESGTLSS

-1125 FANPST
+1125 FANP
-1131 CSLLIKKVCS
+1131 
-1141 INTDKMLE
+1141 
-1149 GAVFD
+1149 
-1154 VRYADG
+1154 
-1160 SVVGDS
+1160 
-1166 NGVYETGADGTIL
+1166 
-1179 ITGLEANKAIIV
+1179 
-1191 TETKAPNGFA
+1191 
-1201 IDTKPQTVTTIAG
+1201 
-1214 KVVQLTFANA
+1214 
-1224 PYGKLVIEKRDAE
+1224 
-1237 TNNLLPGAEF
+1237 
-1247 RVTTAAGC
+1247 
-1255 EVGQNGVIGDT
+1255 
-1266 TLTSNGIFRTDADGK
+1266 
-1281 ITISNLR
+1281 
-1288 PGNYIITEI
+1288 
-1297 KAPDGY
+1297 
-1303 LIDDPTRN
+1303 
-1311 VTVTAGD
+1311 
-1318 TQTIVFKNHSTCSLL
+1318 STCSLL

-1475 ADGKITITNV
+1475 ADGKISITNV
-1485 RPGSYVITEIKAPDG
+1485 RPGNYIITEIKAPDG

-1651 LNGEIVGTY
+1651 MNGEIVGTY
-1660 VTDKLGVIQLPDLD
+1660 VTDKLGIIQLPDLD

-1724 SVTKKGIQ
+1724 SVTRKGIQ

>member
-1 MRTKIGT
+1 
-8 RLLSLFLTAI
+8 
-18 CVIGLIP
+18 
-25 TSAFAASSENMPSE
+25 MPSE
-39 ITLKKSD
+39 ITLQKSD

-58 SPSFDKPL
+58 SPSFGEPL

-125 YMTDAYKAKFGSQLW
+125 YQTDAYKEKWGGELW
-140 TDQNMIRY
+140 TDQNLIRY

-173 QRVAIAKE
+173 QKAAIAKE

-205 TFYEKG
+205 TFYQKGEK
-211 CKVIDNPDCWPDVD
+211 VLDNTDCWPDVD

-258 RGEPTIDDYQIV
+258 SIPTAESYQIV
-270 VKKVDSSNPTKGLP
+270 VKKVDSSNPTKGLS

-291 MVGSDDP
+291 MVGSTKTL
-298 SFPMTGVTG
+298 TGVTG
-307 QDGTYTFKPLKAGT
+307 QDGTYTFKNLKAGT

-341 TVTLPMNGQK
+341 AVTLPTNGQK

-359 TPITT
+359 TPITLA
-364 SSGSIRKVDKDIP
+364 SGSIRKVDKDRP

-391 DNNFKYEGQTVAGG
+391 DNNFTYEGQTVEGG

-415 PVGSYI
+415 PVGSYV

-437 EKKEFYWDKKSDVTL
+437 EKKEFYWDKKNEVKL

-710 FQVNAGKTE
+710 FQVNAGVTN

-799 EGYQLDEPSTQE
+799 AGYQLDEPSTQE

-852 RYLDGTS
+852 RYLGGTS

-926 GTLLIKKVDAKNP
+926 GTLLIKKVDAKHP

-970 GQITIAGLEPEKTI
+970 GQITIAGLEPKKTI
-984 IVTEVEAPAGY
+984 IVTEIEAPAGY

-1060 NLTIESGTLSS
+1060 DLTIESGTLSS

-1086 GLTPGNYTITE
+1086 GLTPGHYTITE

-1125 FANPST
+1125 FANP
-1131 CSLLIKKVCS
+1131 
-1141 INTDKMLE
+1141 
-1149 GAVFD
+1149 
-1154 VRYADG
+1154 
-1160 SVVGDS
+1160 
-1166 NGVYETGADGTIL
+1166 
-1179 ITGLEANKAIIV
+1179 
-1191 TETKAPNGFA
+1191 
-1201 IDTKPQTVTTIAG
+1201 
-1214 KVVQLTFANA
+1214 
-1224 PYGKLVIEKRDAE
+1224 
-1237 TNNLLPGAEF
+1237 
-1247 RVTTAAGC
+1247 
-1255 EVGQNGVIGDT
+1255 
-1266 TLTSNGIFRTDADGK
+1266 
-1281 ITISNLR
+1281 
-1288 PGNYIITEI
+1288 
-1297 KAPDGY
+1297 
-1303 LIDDPTRN
+1303 
-1311 VTVTAGD
+1311 
-1318 TQTIVFKNHSTCSLL
+1318 STCSLL

-1485 RPGSYVITEIKAPDG
+1485 RPGSYIITEIKAPDG

-1651 LNGEIVGTY
+1651 MNGEIVGTY

-1724 SVTKKGIQ
+1724 SVTRKGIQ

-1865 YTVKE
+1865 YAVKE

>member
-1 MRTKIGT
+1 MRQKIGT

-25 TSAFAASSENMPSE
+25 TSAFAAPSGSMPSE
-39 ITLKKSD
+39 ITLQKSD

-58 SPSFDKPL
+58 SPSFGEPL

-75 GGKTKVGFCAEHGK
+75 GGKTNVGFCAEHGK
-89 QLGNTLIGKKWGN
+89 LLGNTLIGKKWGN

-125 YMTDAYKAKFGSQLW
+125 YQTDAYKEKWGGELW
-140 TDQNMIRY
+140 TDQNLIRY

-173 QRVAIAKE
+173 QKVAIAKE

-205 TFYEKG
+205 TFYQKGEK
-211 CKVIDNPDCWPDVD
+211 VLDNTDCWPDVD

-258 RGEPTIDDYQIV
+258 SIPTLGNYQIT
-270 VKKVDSSNPTKGLP
+270 VKKVDSSNPTKGLA
-284 GATFSLT
+284 GAEFSLE

-298 SFPMTGVTG
+298 KFPMTGVTG
-307 QDGTYTFKPLKAGT
+307 QGGTLTFKDLKAGT
-321 YQVTETE
+321 YQVTETK
-328 APEGYQIDNPGPY
+328 APEDYQIDNPGPY
-341 TVTLPMNGQK
+341 TVTLPTNGQN

-359 TPITT
+359 TPITLA
-364 SSGSIRKVDKDIP
+364 SGSIRKVDKDRP

-391 DNNFKYEGQTVAGG
+391 DNNFTYEGQTVEGG

-415 PVGSYI
+415 PVGSYV

-437 EKKEFYWDKKSDVTL
+437 EKKEFYWDKKNEVKL

-555 IVKIDSVTKEPVANC
+555 IVKINSVTKEPVANC

-710 FQVNAGKTE
+710 FQVNAGVTN

-799 EGYQLDEPSTQE
+799 AGYQLDEPSTQE

-852 RYLDGTS
+852 RYLGGTS
-859 GTGGTVIGEKVT
+859 GTGGTAIGEKVT

-926 GTLLIKKVDAKNP
+926 GTLLIKKVDAKHP

-984 IVTEVEAPAGY
+984 IVTEIEAPAGY

-1060 NLTIESGTLSS
+1060 DLTIESGTLSS

-1086 GLTPGNYTITE
+1086 GLTPGHYTITE
-1097 VKAPDGYLI
+1097 VKPPDGYLI

-1125 FANPST
+1125 FANP
-1131 CSLLIKKVCS
+1131 
-1141 INTDKMLE
+1141 
-1149 GAVFD
+1149 
-1154 VRYADG
+1154 
-1160 SVVGDS
+1160 
-1166 NGVYETGADGTIL
+1166 
-1179 ITGLEANKAIIV
+1179 
-1191 TETKAPNGFA
+1191 
-1201 IDTKPQTVTTIAG
+1201 
-1214 KVVQLTFANA
+1214 
-1224 PYGKLVIEKRDAE
+1224 
-1237 TNNLLPGAEF
+1237 
-1247 RVTTAAGC
+1247 
-1255 EVGQNGVIGDT
+1255 
-1266 TLTSNGIFRTDADGK
+1266 
-1281 ITISNLR
+1281 
-1288 PGNYIITEI
+1288 
-1297 KAPDGY
+1297 
-1303 LIDDPTRN
+1303 
-1311 VTVTAGD
+1311 
-1318 TQTIVFKNHSTCSLL
+1318 STCSLL

-1485 RPGSYVITEIKAPDG
+1485 RPGNYIITEIKAPDG

-1651 LNGEIVGTY
+1651 MNGEIVGTY

-1724 SVTKKGIQ
+1724 SVTRKGIQ

-1751 DDQGYV
+1751 DDHGYV

>member
-25 TSAFAASSENMPSE
+25 TSAFAAPSGSMPSE
-39 ITLKKSD
+39 ITLQKSD

-58 SPSFDKPL
+58 SPSFGEPL

-75 GGKTKVGFCAEHGK
+75 GGETKVGFCAEHGK
-89 QLGNTLIGKKWGN
+89 QLGNTLIGKKWAN

-125 YMTDAYKAKFGSQLW
+125 YQTDAYKEKWGGALW
-140 TDQNMIRY
+140 TDQNLIRY

-173 QRVAIAKE
+173 QKVAIAKE

-205 TFYEKG
+205 TFYQKGEK
-211 CKVIDNPDCWPDVD
+211 VLDNTDCWPDVD

-250 QAIMVATP
+250 QAVMVATP
-258 RGEPTIDDYQIV
+258 KPPTAEDYQIV
-270 VKKVDSSNPTKGLP
+270 VKKVDSSNPTKGLA
-284 GATFSLT
+284 GAAFSLE

-298 SFPMTGVTG
+298 MFPMTGVTG
-307 QDGTYTFKPLKAGT
+307 QDGTYTFKKLKAGT
-321 YQVTETE
+321 YQVTETK

-341 TVTLPMNGQK
+341 TVTLPTNGQK
-351 TVTVTATD
+351 TVTVTALD
-359 TPITT
+359 TPITLA
-364 SSGSIRKVDKDIP
+364 SGSIRKVDKDRP

-391 DNNFKYEGQTVAGG
+391 DNNFTYEGQTVEGG

-415 PVGSYI
+415 PVGSYV

-437 EKKEFYWDKKSDVTL
+437 EKKEFYWDKKNEVKL

-578 GTYHETLTTDGA
+578 GTYHETLTTDGT

-601 SYEVKETAVPKGYNL
+601 SYEVKETAVPQGYNL

-666 GQSLGH
+666 GKSLGH

-710 FQVNAGKTE
+710 FQVNAGVTN

-745 EGAKFEIFYAG
+745 KDAKFEIFYAG

-799 EGYQLDEPSTQE
+799 AGYQLDEPSTQE

-852 RYLDGTS
+852 RYLGGTS

-871 DQNGVCSWTGL
+871 DQNGVCSWTSL

-926 GTLLIKKVDAKNP
+926 GTLLIKKVDAKHP

-984 IVTEVEAPAGY
+984 IVTEIEAPAGY

-1032 TGKLLPGAEF
+1032 TGKLLSGAEF

-1060 NLTIESGTLSS
+1060 DLTIESGTLSS

-1125 FANPST
+1125 FANP
-1131 CSLLIKKVCS
+1131 
-1141 INTDKMLE
+1141 
-1149 GAVFD
+1149 
-1154 VRYADG
+1154 
-1160 SVVGDS
+1160 
-1166 NGVYETGADGTIL
+1166 
-1179 ITGLEANKAIIV
+1179 
-1191 TETKAPNGFA
+1191 
-1201 IDTKPQTVTTIAG
+1201 
-1214 KVVQLTFANA
+1214 
-1224 PYGKLVIEKRDAE
+1224 
-1237 TNNLLPGAEF
+1237 
-1247 RVTTAAGC
+1247 
-1255 EVGQNGVIGDT
+1255 
-1266 TLTSNGIFRTDADGK
+1266 
-1281 ITISNLR
+1281 
-1288 PGNYIITEI
+1288 
-1297 KAPDGY
+1297 
-1303 LIDDPTRN
+1303 
-1311 VTVTAGD
+1311 
-1318 TQTIVFKNHSTCSLL
+1318 STCSLL

-1485 RPGSYVITEIKAPDG
+1485 RPGNYVITEIKAPDG

-1651 LNGEIVGTY
+1651 MNGEIVGTY

-1724 SVTKKGIQ
+1724 SVTRKGIQ

>member
-25 TSAFAASSENMPSE
+25 TSAFAAPSGSMPSE
-39 ITLKKSD
+39 ITLQKSD
-46 YFLDTDGSKTYN
+46 YFLDTAGSKTYN
-58 SPSFDKPL
+58 SPSFGEPL

-125 YMTDAYKAKFGSQLW
+125 YQTDAYKEKWGGELW
-140 TDQNMIRY
+140 TDQNLIRY

-173 QRVAIAKE
+173 QKVAIAKE

-205 TFYEKG
+205 TFYQKGEK
-211 CKVIDNPDCWPDVD
+211 VLDNTDCWPDVD

-245 TNDNT
+245 TNENT

-258 RGEPTIDDYQIV
+258 KEPTSEEYQIV
-270 VKKVDSSNPTKGLP
+270 VKKVDSSNPTKGLA
-284 GATFSLT
+284 GAEFSLE

-298 SFPMTGVTG
+298 KFPMTGVTG
-307 QDGTYTFKPLKAGT
+307 QNGTYTFRGLKAGT
-321 YQVTETE
+321 YQVTETK
-328 APEGYQIDNPGPY
+328 APEDYQIDNPGPY
-341 TVTLPMNGQK
+341 TVTLPTNGQK
-351 TVTVTATD
+351 TVTVTALD
-359 TPITT
+359 TPITLA
-364 SSGSIRKVDKDIP
+364 SGSIRKVDKDRP

-391 DNNFKYEGQTVAGG
+391 DNNFTYEGQTVEGG

-415 PVGSYI
+415 PVGSYV

-437 EKKEFYWDKKSDVTL
+437 EKKEFYWDKKNEVKL

-710 FQVNAGKTE
+710 FQVNAGVTN

-799 EGYQLDEPSTQE
+799 AGYQLDEPSTQE

-852 RYLDGTS
+852 RYLGGTS

-871 DQNGVCSWTGL
+871 DQNGVCSWTSL

-926 GTLLIKKVDAKNP
+926 GTLLIKKVDAKHP

-984 IVTEVEAPAGY
+984 IVTEIEAPAGY

-1060 NLTIESGTLSS
+1060 DLTIESGTLSS

-1125 FANPST
+1125 FANP
-1131 CSLLIKKVCS
+1131 
-1141 INTDKMLE
+1141 
-1149 GAVFD
+1149 
-1154 VRYADG
+1154 
-1160 SVVGDS
+1160 
-1166 NGVYETGADGTIL
+1166 
-1179 ITGLEANKAIIV
+1179 
-1191 TETKAPNGFA
+1191 
-1201 IDTKPQTVTTIAG
+1201 
-1214 KVVQLTFANA
+1214 
-1224 PYGKLVIEKRDAE
+1224 
-1237 TNNLLPGAEF
+1237 
-1247 RVTTAAGC
+1247 
-1255 EVGQNGVIGDT
+1255 
-1266 TLTSNGIFRTDADGK
+1266 
-1281 ITISNLR
+1281 
-1288 PGNYIITEI
+1288 
-1297 KAPDGY
+1297 
-1303 LIDDPTRN
+1303 
-1311 VTVTAGD
+1311 
-1318 TQTIVFKNHSTCSLL
+1318 STCSLL

-1463 TNLTSN
+1463 TKLTSN

-1790 LAGDTAMIEWENT
+1790 LAGDTTMIEWENT

-1921 NVMRWT
+1921 NIMRWT

-2070 SVYSHYV
+2070 SIYSHYV

>member
-1 MRTKIGT
+1 MRQKIGT

-25 TSAFAASSENMPSE
+25 TSAFAAPSGSMPSE
-39 ITLKKSD
+39 ITLQKSD

-58 SPSFDKPL
+58 SPSFGEPL

-75 GGKTKVGFCAEHGK
+75 GGKTKIGFCAEHGK

-125 YMTDAYKAKFGSQLW
+125 YQTDAYKEKWGGELW
-140 TDQNMIRY
+140 TDQNLIRY

-173 QRVAIAKE
+173 QKVAIAKE

-205 TFYEKG
+205 TFYQKGEK
-211 CKVIDNPDCWPDVD
+211 VLDNTDCWPDVD

-258 RGEPTIDDYQIV
+258 SIPTAESYQIV
-270 VKKVDSSNPTKGLP
+270 VKKVDSSNPTKGLS

-291 MVGSDDP
+291 MVGSTKTL
-298 SFPMTGVTG
+298 TGVTG
-307 QDGTYTFKPLKAGT
+307 QDGTYTFKNLKAGT
-321 YQVTETE
+321 YQVTETK
-328 APEGYQIDNPGPY
+328 APDGYQIDNPGPY
-341 TVTLPMNGQK
+341 TVTLPTNGQK
-351 TVTVTATD
+351 TVTVTALD
-359 TPITT
+359 TPITLA
-364 SSGSIRKVDKDIP
+364 SGSIRKVDKDRP

-391 DNNFKYEGQTVAGG
+391 DNNFTYEGQTVEGG

-415 PVGSYI
+415 PVGSYV

-437 EKKEFYWDKKSDVTL
+437 EKKEFYWDKKNEVKL

-578 GTYHETLTTDGA
+578 GTYHEALTTDGA

-710 FQVNAGKTE
+710 FQVNAGVTN

-799 EGYQLDEPSTQE
+799 AGYQLDEPSTQE

-852 RYLDGTS
+852 RYLGGTS

-871 DQNGVCSWTGL
+871 DQNGVCSWTSL

-926 GTLLIKKVDAKNP
+926 GTLLIKKVDAKHP

-984 IVTEVEAPAGY
+984 IVTEIEAPAGY

-1032 TGKLLPGAEF
+1032 TGKLLSGAEF

-1060 NLTIESGTLSS
+1060 DLTIESGTLSS

-1086 GLTPGNYTITE
+1086 GLTPGNYTVTE

-1125 FANPST
+1125 FANP
-1131 CSLLIKKVCS
+1131 
-1141 INTDKMLE
+1141 
-1149 GAVFD
+1149 
-1154 VRYADG
+1154 
-1160 SVVGDS
+1160 
-1166 NGVYETGADGTIL
+1166 
-1179 ITGLEANKAIIV
+1179 
-1191 TETKAPNGFA
+1191 
-1201 IDTKPQTVTTIAG
+1201 
-1214 KVVQLTFANA
+1214 
-1224 PYGKLVIEKRDAE
+1224 
-1237 TNNLLPGAEF
+1237 
-1247 RVTTAAGC
+1247 
-1255 EVGQNGVIGDT
+1255 
-1266 TLTSNGIFRTDADGK
+1266 
-1281 ITISNLR
+1281 
-1288 PGNYIITEI
+1288 
-1297 KAPDGY
+1297 
-1303 LIDDPTRN
+1303 
-1311 VTVTAGD
+1311 
-1318 TQTIVFKNHSTCSLL
+1318 STCSLL

-1485 RPGSYVITEIKAPDG
+1485 RPGSYIITEIKAPDG

-1651 LNGEIVGTY
+1651 MNGEIVGTY

-1724 SVTKKGIQ
+1724 SVTRKGIQ

>member
-1 MRTKIGT
+1 MRQKIGT

-25 TSAFAASSENMPSE
+25 TSAFAAPSGSMPSE
-39 ITLKKSD
+39 ITLQKSD

-58 SPSFDKPL
+58 SPSFGEPL

-75 GGKTKVGFCAEHGK
+75 GGKTKIGFCAEHGK

-125 YMTDAYKAKFGSQLW
+125 YQTDAYKEKWGGELW
-140 TDQNMIRY
+140 TDQNLIRY

-173 QRVAIAKE
+173 QKVAIAKE

-205 TFYEKG
+205 TFYQKGEK
-211 CKVIDNPDCWPDVD
+211 VLDNTDCWPDVD

-258 RGEPTIDDYQIV
+258 SIPTAESYQIV
-270 VKKVDSSNPTKGLP
+270 VKKVDSSNPTKGLS

-291 MVGSDDP
+291 MVGSTKTL
-298 SFPMTGVTG
+298 TGVTG
-307 QDGTYTFKPLKAGT
+307 QDGTYTFKNLKAGT
-321 YQVTETE
+321 YQVTETK
-328 APEGYQIDNPGPY
+328 APDGYQIDNPGPY
-341 TVTLPMNGQK
+341 TVTLPTNGQK
-351 TVTVTATD
+351 TVTVTALD
-359 TPITT
+359 TPITLA
-364 SSGSIRKVDKDIP
+364 SGSIRKVDKDRP

-391 DNNFKYEGQTVAGG
+391 DNNFTYEGQTVEGG

-415 PVGSYI
+415 PVGSYV

-437 EKKEFYWDKKSDVTL
+437 EKKEFYWDKKNEVKL

-578 GTYHETLTTDGA
+578 GTYHEALTTDGA

-710 FQVNAGKTE
+710 FQVNAGVTN

-799 EGYQLDEPSTQE
+799 AGYQLDEPSTQE

-852 RYLDGTS
+852 RYLGGTS
-859 GTGGTVIGEKVT
+859 GTGGTAIGEKVT

-970 GQITIAGLEPEKTI
+970 GQITIAGLEPKKTI
-984 IVTEVEAPAGY
+984 IVTEIEAPAGY

-1060 NLTIESGTLSS
+1060 DLTIESGTLSS

-1125 FANPST
+1125 FANP
-1131 CSLLIKKVCS
+1131 
-1141 INTDKMLE
+1141 
-1149 GAVFD
+1149 
-1154 VRYADG
+1154 
-1160 SVVGDS
+1160 
-1166 NGVYETGADGTIL
+1166 
-1179 ITGLEANKAIIV
+1179 
-1191 TETKAPNGFA
+1191 
-1201 IDTKPQTVTTIAG
+1201 
-1214 KVVQLTFANA
+1214 
-1224 PYGKLVIEKRDAE
+1224 
-1237 TNNLLPGAEF
+1237 
-1247 RVTTAAGC
+1247 
-1255 EVGQNGVIGDT
+1255 
-1266 TLTSNGIFRTDADGK
+1266 
-1281 ITISNLR
+1281 
-1288 PGNYIITEI
+1288 
-1297 KAPDGY
+1297 
-1303 LIDDPTRN
+1303 
-1311 VTVTAGD
+1311 
-1318 TQTIVFKNHSTCSLL
+1318 STCSLL

-1485 RPGSYVITEIKAPDG
+1485 RPGNYIITEIKAPDG

-1651 LNGEIVGTY
+1651 MNGEIVGTY

-1724 SVTKKGIQ
+1724 SVTRKGIQ

-1803 SELGQIQVIKTSE
+1803 SELGQIQVTKTSE

>member
-25 TSAFAASSENMPSE
+25 TSAFAAPSGSMPSE
-39 ITLKKSD
+39 ITLQKSD

-58 SPSFDKPL
+58 SPSFGEPL

-75 GGKTKVGFCAEHGK
+75 GGETKIGFCAEHGK

-125 YMTDAYKAKFGSQLW
+125 YQTDAYKEKWGGELW
-140 TDQNMIRY
+140 TDQNLIRY

-173 QRVAIAKE
+173 QKVAIAKE

-205 TFYEKG
+205 TFYQKGEK
-211 CKVIDNPDCWPDVD
+211 VLDNTDCWPDVD
-225 VTLYH
+225 VTLYR

-250 QAIMVATP
+250 QAVMVATP
-258 RGEPTIDDYQIV
+258 KKEPTGDTYRII
-270 VKKVDSSNPTKGLP
+270 VKKVDSSNPTKGLA
-284 GATFSLT
+284 GATFSLE
-291 MVGSDDP
+291 MVGSDGP
-298 SFPMTGVTG
+298 SFPKTGVTG
-307 QDGTYTFKPLKAGT
+307 QDGTYIFDRLEAGT
-321 YQVTETE
+321 YKVTETE

-341 TVTLPMNGQK
+341 VVTLPTNGQN
-351 TVTVTATD
+351 TVTVTALD
-359 TPITT
+359 TPITLA
-364 SSGSIRKVDKDIP
+364 SGSIRKVDKDRP

-391 DNNFKYEGQTVAGG
+391 DNNFTYEGQTVEGG

-415 PVGSYI
+415 PVGSYV

-437 EKKEFYWDKKSDVTL
+437 EKKEFYWDKKNEVKL

-710 FQVNAGKTE
+710 FQVNAGVTN

-799 EGYQLDEPSTQE
+799 AGYQLDEPSTQE

-852 RYLDGTS
+852 RYLGGTS

-871 DQNGVCSWTGL
+871 DQNGVCSWTSL

-926 GTLLIKKVDAKNP
+926 GTLLIKKVDAKHP

-984 IVTEVEAPAGY
+984 IVTEIEAPAGY

-1060 NLTIESGTLSS
+1060 DLTIESGTLSS

-1125 FANPST
+1125 FANP
-1131 CSLLIKKVCS
+1131 
-1141 INTDKMLE
+1141 
-1149 GAVFD
+1149 
-1154 VRYADG
+1154 
-1160 SVVGDS
+1160 
-1166 NGVYETGADGTIL
+1166 
-1179 ITGLEANKAIIV
+1179 
-1191 TETKAPNGFA
+1191 
-1201 IDTKPQTVTTIAG
+1201 
-1214 KVVQLTFANA
+1214 
-1224 PYGKLVIEKRDAE
+1224 
-1237 TNNLLPGAEF
+1237 
-1247 RVTTAAGC
+1247 
-1255 EVGQNGVIGDT
+1255 
-1266 TLTSNGIFRTDADGK
+1266 
-1281 ITISNLR
+1281 
-1288 PGNYIITEI
+1288 
-1297 KAPDGY
+1297 
-1303 LIDDPTRN
+1303 
-1311 VTVTAGD
+1311 
-1318 TQTIVFKNHSTCSLL
+1318 STCSLL

-1485 RPGSYVITEIKAPDG
+1485 RPGNYVITEIKAPDG

-1651 LNGEIVGTY
+1651 MNGEIVGTY

-1724 SVTKKGIQ
+1724 SVTRKGIQ

>member
-1 MRTKIGT
+1 MRQKIGT

-25 TSAFAASSENMPSE
+25 TSAFAAPSGSMPSE
-39 ITLKKSD
+39 ITLQKSD

-58 SPSFDKPL
+58 SPSFGEQL

-125 YMTDAYKAKFGSQLW
+125 YQTDAYKEKWGGELW
-140 TDQNMIRY
+140 TDQNLIRY

-173 QRVAIAKE
+173 QKVAIAKE

-205 TFYEKG
+205 TFYQKGEK
-211 CKVIDNPDCWPDVD
+211 VLDNTDCWPDVD

-258 RGEPTIDDYQIV
+258 SIPTLGNYQIT
-270 VKKVDSSNPTKGLP
+270 VKKVDSSNPTKGLA
-284 GATFSLT
+284 GAEFSLE

-298 SFPMTGVTG
+298 KFPMTGVTG
-307 QDGTYTFKPLKAGT
+307 QGGTLTFKDLKAGT
-321 YQVTETE
+321 YQVTETK
-328 APEGYQIDNPGPY
+328 APEDYQIDNPGPY
-341 TVTLPMNGQK
+341 TVTLPTNGQN

-359 TPITT
+359 TPITLA
-364 SSGSIRKVDKDIP
+364 SGSIRKVDKDRP

-391 DNNFKYEGQTVAGG
+391 DNNFTYEGQTVEGG

-415 PVGSYI
+415 PVGSYV

-437 EKKEFYWDKKSDVTL
+437 EKKEFYWDKKNEVKL

-555 IVKIDSVTKEPVANC
+555 IVKINSVTKEPVANC

-710 FQVNAGKTE
+710 FQVNAGVTN

-799 EGYQLDEPSTQE
+799 AGYQLDEPSTQE

-852 RYLDGTS
+852 RYLGGTS
-859 GTGGTVIGEKVT
+859 GTGGTAIGEKVT

-970 GQITIAGLEPEKTI
+970 GQITIAGLEPKKTI
-984 IVTEVEAPAGY
+984 IVTEIEAPAGY

-1060 NLTIESGTLSS
+1060 DLTIESGTLSS

-1125 FANPST
+1125 FANP
-1131 CSLLIKKVCS
+1131 
-1141 INTDKMLE
+1141 
-1149 GAVFD
+1149 
-1154 VRYADG
+1154 
-1160 SVVGDS
+1160 
-1166 NGVYETGADGTIL
+1166 
-1179 ITGLEANKAIIV
+1179 
-1191 TETKAPNGFA
+1191 
-1201 IDTKPQTVTTIAG
+1201 
-1214 KVVQLTFANA
+1214 
-1224 PYGKLVIEKRDAE
+1224 
-1237 TNNLLPGAEF
+1237 
-1247 RVTTAAGC
+1247 
-1255 EVGQNGVIGDT
+1255 
-1266 TLTSNGIFRTDADGK
+1266 
-1281 ITISNLR
+1281 
-1288 PGNYIITEI
+1288 
-1297 KAPDGY
+1297 
-1303 LIDDPTRN
+1303 
-1311 VTVTAGD
+1311 
-1318 TQTIVFKNHSTCSLL
+1318 STCSLL

-1485 RPGSYVITEIKAPDG
+1485 RPGNYIITEIKAPDG

-1651 LNGEIVGTY
+1651 MNGEIVGTY

-1724 SVTKKGIQ
+1724 SVTRKGIQ

>member
-25 TSAFAASSENMPSE
+25 TSAFAASSESMPSE

-75 GGKTKVGFCAEHGK
+75 GGETKVGFCAEHGK

-125 YMTDAYKAKFGSQLW
+125 YQTDAYKEKWGGALW

-173 QRVAIAKE
+173 QKVAIAKE

-205 TFYEKG
+205 TFYQKGEK
-211 CKVIDNPDCWPDVD
+211 VLDNTDCWPDVD

-258 RGEPTIDDYQIV
+258 KEPTSEKYQIV
-270 VKKVDSSNPTKGLP
+270 VKKVDSSNPTKGLA
-284 GATFSLT
+284 GAEFSLE

-298 SFPMTGVTG
+298 KFPMTGVTG
-307 QDGTYTFKPLKAGT
+307 QNGTLTFTNLKAGT
-321 YQVTETE
+321 YQVTETK
-328 APEGYQIDNPGPY
+328 APEDYQIDNPGPY
-341 TVTLPMNGQK
+341 TVTLPTNGQK

-359 TPITT
+359 TPITIA
-364 SSGSIRKVDKDIP
+364 SGSIRKVDKDRP

-415 PVGSYI
+415 PVGSYV

-437 EKKEFYWDKKSDVTL
+437 EKKEFYWDKKNEVKL

-710 FQVNAGKTE
+710 FQVNAGVTN

-852 RYLDGTS
+852 RYLGGTS

-984 IVTEVEAPAGY
+984 IVTEIEAPAGY

-1032 TGKLLPGAEF
+1032 TGKLLSGAEF

-1191 TETKAPNGFA
+1191 TETKAPDGFA
-1201 IDTKPQTVTTIAG
+1201 IDTKPQTITTIAG
-1214 KVVQLTFANA
+1214 KTVQLTFANA
-1224 PYGKLVIEKRDAE
+1224 PYGKLVIEKRDAQ
-1237 TNNLLPGAEF
+1237 TNELLPGAEF

-1266 TLTSNGIFRTDADGK
+1266 TLTSNGIFRTGADGK

-1288 PGNYIITEI
+1288 PGNYI
-1297 KAPDGY
+1297 
-1303 LIDDPTRN
+1303 
-1311 VTVTAGD
+1311 
-1318 TQTIVFKNHSTCSLL
+1318 
-1333 IKKVCTEN
+1333 
-1341 PDKMLEGAVFDVRY
+1341 
-1355 ADGTVVGD
+1355 
-1363 SNGVFTTGADGTIL
+1363 
-1377 ITGLEA
+1377 
-1383 NKAIV
+1383 
-1388 VTETKAP
+1388 
-1395 DGFAI
+1395 
-1400 DTTPQTITT
+1400 
-1409 QAGKV
+1409 
-1414 VQLTFANAPYGKI
+1414 
-1427 IIEKRDSKT
+1427 
-1436 NELLPGAE
+1436 
-1444 FRVTTAAG
+1444 
-1452 CEVGQNGVIGD
+1452 
-1463 TNLTSN
+1463 
-1469 GIFTTG
+1469 
-1475 ADGKITITNV
+1475 
-1485 RPGSYVITEIKAPDG
+1485 ITEIKAPDG

-1536 SVTKE
+1536 SVTKV

-1921 NVMRWT
+1921 NIMRWT

>member
-1 MRTKIGT
+1 MRQKIGT

-25 TSAFAASSENMPSE
+25 TSAFAAASGSMPSE

-46 YFLDTDGSKTYN
+46 YFLDTDGSKTYS

-75 GGKTKVGFCAEHGK
+75 GRETKIGFCAEHGK
-89 QLGNTLIGKKWGN
+89 QLGNTLVGKKWGN

-116 YYYCMTDAK
+116 YYYCMTDTK
-125 YMTDAYKAKFGSQLW
+125 YQTDAYKEKWGGELW
-140 TDQNMIRY
+140 TDPNLIRY

-173 QRVAIAKE
+173 QKVAIAKE

-205 TFYEKG
+205 TFYQKGEK
-211 CKVIDNPDCWPDVD
+211 VLDNTDCWPDVD

-245 TNDNT
+245 TNENT

-258 RGEPTIDDYQIV
+258 RNEPTGDTYRII
-270 VKKVDSSNPTKGLP
+270 VKKVDSSNPTKGLA
-284 GATFSLT
+284 GATFACK
-291 MVGSDDP
+291 MVGSKDAP
-298 SFPMTGVTG
+298 KTGVTG
-307 QDGTYTFKPLKAGT
+307 QDGTYVFDKLKAGT

-341 TVTLPMNGQK
+341 AVTLPTNGQK

-359 TPITT
+359 TPITLA
-364 SSGSIRKVDKDIP
+364 SGSIRKVDKDRP

-391 DNNFKYEGQTVAGG
+391 DNNFTYEGQTVEGG

-415 PVGSYI
+415 PVGSYV

-437 EKKEFYWDKKSDVTL
+437 EKKEFYWDKKNEVKL

-710 FQVNAGKTE
+710 FQVNAGVTN

-799 EGYQLDEPSTQE
+799 AGYQLDEPSTQE

-852 RYLDGTS
+852 RYLGGTS

-871 DQNGVCSWTGL
+871 DQNGVCSWTSL

-926 GTLLIKKVDAKNP
+926 GTLLIKKVDAKHP

-984 IVTEVEAPAGY
+984 IVTEIEAPAGY

-1032 TGKLLPGAEF
+1032 TGKLLSGAEF

-1060 NLTIESGTLSS
+1060 DLTIESGTLSS

-1125 FANPST
+1125 FANP
-1131 CSLLIKKVCS
+1131 
-1141 INTDKMLE
+1141 
-1149 GAVFD
+1149 
-1154 VRYADG
+1154 
-1160 SVVGDS
+1160 
-1166 NGVYETGADGTIL
+1166 
-1179 ITGLEANKAIIV
+1179 
-1191 TETKAPNGFA
+1191 
-1201 IDTKPQTVTTIAG
+1201 
-1214 KVVQLTFANA
+1214 
-1224 PYGKLVIEKRDAE
+1224 
-1237 TNNLLPGAEF
+1237 
-1247 RVTTAAGC
+1247 
-1255 EVGQNGVIGDT
+1255 
-1266 TLTSNGIFRTDADGK
+1266 
-1281 ITISNLR
+1281 
-1288 PGNYIITEI
+1288 
-1297 KAPDGY
+1297 
-1303 LIDDPTRN
+1303 
-1311 VTVTAGD
+1311 
-1318 TQTIVFKNHSTCSLL
+1318 STCSLL

-1485 RPGSYVITEIKAPDG
+1485 RPGNYVITEIKAPDG

-1651 LNGEIVGTY
+1651 MNGEIVGTY

-1724 SVTKKGIQ
+1724 SVTRKGIQ

>member
-25 TSAFAASSENMPSE
+25 TSAFAASSESMPSE

-75 GGKTKVGFCAEHGK
+75 GGETKVGFCAEHGK

-125 YMTDAYKAKFGSQLW
+125 YQTDAYKEKWGGALW
-140 TDQNMIRY
+140 TDQNLIRY

-173 QRVAIAKE
+173 QKVAIAKE

-205 TFYEKG
+205 TFYQKGEK
-211 CKVIDNPDCWPDVD
+211 VLDNTDCWPDVD

-258 RGEPTIDDYQIV
+258 SIPTAESYQIV
-270 VKKVDSSNPTKGLP
+270 VKKVDSSNPTKGLS

-291 MVGSDDP
+291 MVGSTKTL
-298 SFPMTGVTG
+298 TGVTG
-307 QDGTYTFKPLKAGT
+307 QDGTYTFKNLKAGT

-341 TVTLPMNGQK
+341 AVTLPTNGQK
-351 TVTVTATD
+351 TVTVTALD
-359 TPITT
+359 TPITLA
-364 SSGSIRKVDKDIP
+364 SGSIRKVDKDRP

-391 DNNFKYEGQTVAGG
+391 DNNFTYEGQTVEGG

-415 PVGSYI
+415 PVGSYV

-437 EKKEFYWDKKSDVTL
+437 EKKEFYWDKKNEVKL

-555 IVKIDSVTKEPVANC
+555 IVKIDSVTKKPVANC

-710 FQVNAGKTE
+710 FQVNAGVTN

-799 EGYQLDEPSTQE
+799 AGYQLDEPSTQE

-852 RYLDGTS
+852 RYLGGTS
-859 GTGGTVIGEKVT
+859 GTGGTAIGEKVT

-970 GQITIAGLEPEKTI
+970 GQITIAGLEPKKTI
-984 IVTEVEAPAGY
+984 IVTEIEAPAGY

-1060 NLTIESGTLSS
+1060 DLTIESGTLSS

-1086 GLTPGNYTITE
+1086 GLTPGHYTITE

-1125 FANPST
+1125 FANP
-1131 CSLLIKKVCS
+1131 
-1141 INTDKMLE
+1141 
-1149 GAVFD
+1149 
-1154 VRYADG
+1154 
-1160 SVVGDS
+1160 
-1166 NGVYETGADGTIL
+1166 
-1179 ITGLEANKAIIV
+1179 
-1191 TETKAPNGFA
+1191 
-1201 IDTKPQTVTTIAG
+1201 
-1214 KVVQLTFANA
+1214 
-1224 PYGKLVIEKRDAE
+1224 
-1237 TNNLLPGAEF
+1237 
-1247 RVTTAAGC
+1247 
-1255 EVGQNGVIGDT
+1255 
-1266 TLTSNGIFRTDADGK
+1266 
-1281 ITISNLR
+1281 
-1288 PGNYIITEI
+1288 
-1297 KAPDGY
+1297 
-1303 LIDDPTRN
+1303 
-1311 VTVTAGD
+1311 
-1318 TQTIVFKNHSTCSLL
+1318 STCSLL

-1485 RPGSYVITEIKAPDG
+1485 RPGNYIITEIKAPDG

-1651 LNGEIVGTY
+1651 MNGEIVGTY

-1724 SVTKKGIQ
+1724 SVTRKGIQ

>member
-25 TSAFAASSENMPSE
+25 TSAFAAPSGSMPSE
-39 ITLKKSD
+39 ITLQKSD

-58 SPSFDKPL
+58 SPSFGEPL

-75 GGKTKVGFCAEHGK
+75 GGKTQVGFCAEHGK

-125 YMTDAYKAKFGSQLW
+125 YQTDAYKEKWGGELW
-140 TDQNMIRY
+140 TDQNLIRY

-173 QRVAIAKE
+173 QKVAIAKE

-205 TFYEKG
+205 TFYQKGEK
-211 CKVIDNPDCWPDVD
+211 VLDNTDCWPDVD
-225 VTLYH
+225 VTLYR

-250 QAIMVATP
+250 QAVMVATP
-258 RGEPTIDDYQIV
+258 KKEPTGDTYRII
-270 VKKVDSSNPTKGLP
+270 VKKVDSSNPTKGLA
-284 GATFSLT
+284 GATFSLE
-291 MVGSDDP
+291 MVGSDGP
-298 SFPMTGVTG
+298 SFPKTGVTG
-307 QDGTYTFKPLKAGT
+307 QDGTYIFDRLEAGT
-321 YQVTETE
+321 YKVTETE

-341 TVTLPMNGQK
+341 AVTLPTNGQN
-351 TVTVTATD
+351 TVTVTALD
-359 TPITT
+359 TPITLA
-364 SSGSIRKVDKDIP
+364 SGSIRKVDKDRP

-391 DNNFKYEGQTVAGG
+391 DNNFTYEGQTVEGG

-415 PVGSYI
+415 PVGSYV

-437 EKKEFYWDKKSDVTL
+437 EKKEFYWDKKNEVKL

-710 FQVNAGKTE
+710 FQVNAGVTN

-799 EGYQLDEPSTQE
+799 AGYQLDEPSTQE

-852 RYLDGTS
+852 RYLGGTS

-984 IVTEVEAPAGY
+984 IVTEIEAPAGY

-1060 NLTIESGTLSS
+1060 DLTIESGTLSS

-1086 GLTPGNYTITE
+1086 GLTPGHYTITE

-1125 FANPST
+1125 FANP
-1131 CSLLIKKVCS
+1131 
-1141 INTDKMLE
+1141 
-1149 GAVFD
+1149 
-1154 VRYADG
+1154 
-1160 SVVGDS
+1160 
-1166 NGVYETGADGTIL
+1166 
-1179 ITGLEANKAIIV
+1179 
-1191 TETKAPNGFA
+1191 
-1201 IDTKPQTVTTIAG
+1201 
-1214 KVVQLTFANA
+1214 
-1224 PYGKLVIEKRDAE
+1224 
-1237 TNNLLPGAEF
+1237 
-1247 RVTTAAGC
+1247 
-1255 EVGQNGVIGDT
+1255 
-1266 TLTSNGIFRTDADGK
+1266 
-1281 ITISNLR
+1281 
-1288 PGNYIITEI
+1288 
-1297 KAPDGY
+1297 
-1303 LIDDPTRN
+1303 
-1311 VTVTAGD
+1311 
-1318 TQTIVFKNHSTCSLL
+1318 STCSLL

-1463 TNLTSN
+1463 TKLTSN

-1485 RPGSYVITEIKAPDG
+1485 RPGSYIITEIKAPDG

-1536 SVTKE
+1536 SVTKV

-1921 NVMRWT
+1921 NIMRWT

-1960 GTYSTTQTYKVT
+1960 GTYSTMQTYKVT

-2070 SVYSHYV
+2070 SIYSHYV

-2082 APKSPKLPRTGY
+2082 APKSPTLPRTGY

>member
-25 TSAFAASSENMPSE
+25 TSAFAAPSGSMPSE
-39 ITLKKSD
+39 ITLQKSD

-58 SPSFDKPL
+58 SPSFGEPL

-75 GGKTKVGFCAEHGK
+75 GGKTNVGFCAEHGK

-125 YMTDAYKAKFGSQLW
+125 YQTDAYKEKWGGELW
-140 TDQNMIRY
+140 TDQNLIRY

-173 QRVAIAKE
+173 QKVAIAKE

-205 TFYEKG
+205 TFYQKGEK
-211 CKVIDNPDCWPDVD
+211 VLDNTDCWPDVD

-258 RGEPTIDDYQIV
+258 KKSDIPSDKYQIV
-270 VKKVDSSNPTKGLP
+270 VKKVDSSNPTKGLA
-284 GATFSLT
+284 GATFSLE

-298 SFPMTGVTG
+298 KFPMTGVTG
-307 QDGTYTFKPLKAGT
+307 QDGTYTFKNLKAGT

-341 TVTLPMNGQK
+341 AVTLPTNGQK
-351 TVTVTATD
+351 TVTVTALD
-359 TPITT
+359 TPITLA
-364 SSGSIRKVDKDIP
+364 SGSIRKVDKDRP

-391 DNNFKYEGQTVAGG
+391 DNNFTYEGQTVEGG

-415 PVGSYI
+415 PVGSYV

-437 EKKEFYWDKKSDVTL
+437 EKKEFYWDKKNEVKL

-710 FQVNAGKTE
+710 FQVNAGVTN

-799 EGYQLDEPSTQE
+799 AGYQLDEPSTQE

-852 RYLDGTS
+852 RYLGGTS

-926 GTLLIKKVDAKNP
+926 GTLLIKKVDAKHP

-984 IVTEVEAPAGY
+984 IVTEIEAPAGY

-1060 NLTIESGTLSS
+1060 DLTIESGTLSS

-1125 FANPST
+1125 FANP
-1131 CSLLIKKVCS
+1131 
-1141 INTDKMLE
+1141 
-1149 GAVFD
+1149 
-1154 VRYADG
+1154 
-1160 SVVGDS
+1160 
-1166 NGVYETGADGTIL
+1166 
-1179 ITGLEANKAIIV
+1179 
-1191 TETKAPNGFA
+1191 
-1201 IDTKPQTVTTIAG
+1201 
-1214 KVVQLTFANA
+1214 
-1224 PYGKLVIEKRDAE
+1224 
-1237 TNNLLPGAEF
+1237 
-1247 RVTTAAGC
+1247 
-1255 EVGQNGVIGDT
+1255 
-1266 TLTSNGIFRTDADGK
+1266 
-1281 ITISNLR
+1281 
-1288 PGNYIITEI
+1288 
-1297 KAPDGY
+1297 
-1303 LIDDPTRN
+1303 
-1311 VTVTAGD
+1311 
-1318 TQTIVFKNHSTCSLL
+1318 STCSLL

-1485 RPGSYVITEIKAPDG
+1485 RPGNYIITEIKAPDG

-1651 LNGEIVGTY
+1651 MNGEIVGTY

-1724 SVTKKGIQ
+1724 SVTRKGIQ

>member
-1 MRTKIGT
+1 MRQKIGT

-25 TSAFAASSENMPSE
+25 TSAFAAPSGSMPSE
-39 ITLKKSD
+39 ITLQKSD

-58 SPSFDKPL
+58 SPSFGEPL

-75 GGKTKVGFCAEHGK
+75 GGKTNVGFCAEHGK

-125 YMTDAYKAKFGSQLW
+125 YQTDAYKEKWGGELW
-140 TDQNMIRY
+140 TDQNLIRY

-173 QRVAIAKE
+173 QKVAIAKE

-205 TFYEKG
+205 TFYQKGEK
-211 CKVIDNPDCWPDVD
+211 VLDNTDCWPDVD

-258 RGEPTIDDYQIV
+258 SIPTLGNYQIT
-270 VKKVDSSNPTKGLP
+270 VKKVDSSNPTKGLA
-284 GATFSLT
+284 GAEFSLE

-298 SFPMTGVTG
+298 KFPMTGVTG
-307 QDGTYTFKPLKAGT
+307 QGGTLTFKDLKAGT
-321 YQVTETE
+321 YQVTETK
-328 APEGYQIDNPGPY
+328 APEDYQIDNPGPY
-341 TVTLPMNGQK
+341 TVTLPTNGQN

-359 TPITT
+359 TPITLA
-364 SSGSIRKVDKDIP
+364 SGSIRKVDKDRP

-391 DNNFKYEGQTVAGG
+391 DNNFTYEGQTVEGG

-415 PVGSYI
+415 PVGSYV

-437 EKKEFYWDKKSDVTL
+437 EKKEFYWDKKNEVKL

-710 FQVNAGKTE
+710 FQVNAGVTN

-799 EGYQLDEPSTQE
+799 AGYQLDEPSTQE

-852 RYLDGTS
+852 RYLGGTS

-926 GTLLIKKVDAKNP
+926 GTLLIKKVDAKHP

-984 IVTEVEAPAGY
+984 IVTEIEAPAGY

-1060 NLTIESGTLSS
+1060 DLTIESGTLSS

-1125 FANPST
+1125 FANP
-1131 CSLLIKKVCS
+1131 
-1141 INTDKMLE
+1141 
-1149 GAVFD
+1149 
-1154 VRYADG
+1154 
-1160 SVVGDS
+1160 
-1166 NGVYETGADGTIL
+1166 
-1179 ITGLEANKAIIV
+1179 
-1191 TETKAPNGFA
+1191 
-1201 IDTKPQTVTTIAG
+1201 
-1214 KVVQLTFANA
+1214 
-1224 PYGKLVIEKRDAE
+1224 
-1237 TNNLLPGAEF
+1237 
-1247 RVTTAAGC
+1247 
-1255 EVGQNGVIGDT
+1255 
-1266 TLTSNGIFRTDADGK
+1266 
-1281 ITISNLR
+1281 
-1288 PGNYIITEI
+1288 
-1297 KAPDGY
+1297 
-1303 LIDDPTRN
+1303 
-1311 VTVTAGD
+1311 
-1318 TQTIVFKNHSTCSLL
+1318 STCSLL

-1485 RPGSYVITEIKAPDG
+1485 RPGSYIITEIKAPDG

-1790 LAGDTAMIEWENT
+1790 LAGDTTMIEWENT

-1921 NVMRWT
+1921 NIMRWT

-2070 SVYSHYV
+2070 SIYSHYV

>member
-1 MRTKIGT
+1 MRQKIGT

-25 TSAFAASSENMPSE
+25 TSAFAAPSGSMPSE
-39 ITLKKSD
+39 ITLQKSD

-58 SPSFDKPL
+58 SPSFGEPL

-75 GGKTKVGFCAEHGK
+75 GGKTNVGFCAEHGK

-125 YMTDAYKAKFGSQLW
+125 YQTDAYKEKWGGELW
-140 TDQNMIRY
+140 TDQNLIRY

-173 QRVAIAKE
+173 QKVAIAKE

-205 TFYEKG
+205 TFYQKGEK
-211 CKVIDNPDCWPDVD
+211 VLDNTDCWPDVD

-258 RGEPTIDDYQIV
+258 SIPTAESYQIV
-270 VKKVDSSNPTKGLP
+270 VKKVDSSNPTKGLS

-291 MVGSDDP
+291 MVGSTKTL
-298 SFPMTGVTG
+298 TGVTG
-307 QDGTYTFKPLKAGT
+307 QDGTYTFKNLKAGT

-341 TVTLPMNGQK
+341 AVTLPTNGQN
-351 TVTVTATD
+351 TVTVTALD
-359 TPITT
+359 TPITLA
-364 SSGSIRKVDKDIP
+364 SGSIRKVDKDRP

-391 DNNFKYEGQTVAGG
+391 DNNFTYEGQTVEGG

-415 PVGSYI
+415 PVGSYV

-437 EKKEFYWDKKSDVTL
+437 EKKEFYWDKKNEVKL

-710 FQVNAGKTE
+710 FQVNAGVTN

-799 EGYQLDEPSTQE
+799 AGYQLDEPSTQE

-852 RYLDGTS
+852 RYLGGTS

-871 DQNGVCSWTGL
+871 DQNGVCSWTSL

-926 GTLLIKKVDAKNP
+926 GTLLIKKVDAKHP

-984 IVTEVEAPAGY
+984 IVTEIEAPAGY

-1060 NLTIESGTLSS
+1060 DLTIESGTLSS

-1125 FANPST
+1125 FANP
-1131 CSLLIKKVCS
+1131 
-1141 INTDKMLE
+1141 
-1149 GAVFD
+1149 
-1154 VRYADG
+1154 
-1160 SVVGDS
+1160 
-1166 NGVYETGADGTIL
+1166 
-1179 ITGLEANKAIIV
+1179 
-1191 TETKAPNGFA
+1191 
-1201 IDTKPQTVTTIAG
+1201 
-1214 KVVQLTFANA
+1214 
-1224 PYGKLVIEKRDAE
+1224 
-1237 TNNLLPGAEF
+1237 
-1247 RVTTAAGC
+1247 
-1255 EVGQNGVIGDT
+1255 
-1266 TLTSNGIFRTDADGK
+1266 
-1281 ITISNLR
+1281 
-1288 PGNYIITEI
+1288 
-1297 KAPDGY
+1297 
-1303 LIDDPTRN
+1303 
-1311 VTVTAGD
+1311 
-1318 TQTIVFKNHSTCSLL
+1318 STCSLL

-1485 RPGSYVITEIKAPDG
+1485 RPGNYVITEIKAPDG

-1651 LNGEIVGTY
+1651 MNGEIVGTY

-1724 SVTKKGIQ
+1724 SVTRKGIQ

>member
-437 EKKEFYWDKKSDVTL
+437 EKKEFYWDKKNEVKL

-555 IVKIDSVTKEPVANC
+555 IVKIDSVTKKPVANC

-710 FQVNAGKTE
+710 FQVNAGVTN

-799 EGYQLDEPSTQE
+799 AGYQLDEPSTQE

-852 RYLDGTS
+852 RYLGGTS

-984 IVTEVEAPAGY
+984 IVTEIEAPAGY

-1032 TGKLLPGAEF
+1032 TGKLLSGAEF

-1060 NLTIESGTLSS
+1060 DLTIESGTLSS

-1125 FANPST
+1125 FANP
-1131 CSLLIKKVCS
+1131 
-1141 INTDKMLE
+1141 
-1149 GAVFD
+1149 
-1154 VRYADG
+1154 
-1160 SVVGDS
+1160 
-1166 NGVYETGADGTIL
+1166 
-1179 ITGLEANKAIIV
+1179 
-1191 TETKAPNGFA
+1191 
-1201 IDTKPQTVTTIAG
+1201 
-1214 KVVQLTFANA
+1214 
-1224 PYGKLVIEKRDAE
+1224 
-1237 TNNLLPGAEF
+1237 
-1247 RVTTAAGC
+1247 
-1255 EVGQNGVIGDT
+1255 
-1266 TLTSNGIFRTDADGK
+1266 
-1281 ITISNLR
+1281 
-1288 PGNYIITEI
+1288 
-1297 KAPDGY
+1297 
-1303 LIDDPTRN
+1303 
-1311 VTVTAGD
+1311 
-1318 TQTIVFKNHSTCSLL
+1318 STCSLL

-1485 RPGSYVITEIKAPDG
+1485 RPGNYIITEIKAPDG

-1651 LNGEIVGTY
+1651 MNGEIVGTY

-1724 SVTKKGIQ
+1724 SVTRKGIQ

-2070 SVYSHYV
+2070 SIYSHYV

>member
-1 MRTKIGT
+1 MRTRIGT

-25 TSAFAASSENMPSE
+25 TSAFAASSESMPSE

-75 GGKTKVGFCAEHGK
+75 GGETKVGFCAEHGK

-125 YMTDAYKAKFGSQLW
+125 YQTDAYKEKWGGALW

-173 QRVAIAKE
+173 QKVAIAKE

-205 TFYEKG
+205 TFYQKGEK
-211 CKVIDNPDCWPDVD
+211 VLDNTDCWPDVD

-258 RGEPTIDDYQIV
+258 KTPDTPIEDYQIV
-270 VKKVDSSNPTKGLP
+270 VKKVDSTNPTKGLA

-291 MVGSDDP
+291 KVGSDDP
-298 SFPMTGVTG
+298 KYPLTGVTG
-307 QDGTYTFKPLKAGT
+307 QDGTYTFRRLEAGT

-341 TVTLPMNGQK
+341 AVTLPTNGQK

-359 TPITT
+359 TPITIA
-364 SSGSIRKVDKDIP
+364 SGSIRKVDKDRP

-391 DNNFKYEGQTVAGG
+391 DNNFTYEGQTVEGG

-415 PVGSYI
+415 PVGSYV

-437 EKKEFYWDKKSDVTL
+437 EKKEFYWDKKNEVKL

-555 IVKIDSVTKEPVANC
+555 IVKINSVTKEPVANC

-710 FQVNAGKTE
+710 FQVNAGVTN

-799 EGYQLDEPSTQE
+799 AGYQLDEPSTQE

-852 RYLDGTS
+852 RYLGGTS

-926 GTLLIKKVDAKNP
+926 GTLLIKKVDAKHP

-970 GQITIAGLEPEKTI
+970 GQITIAGLEPKKTI
-984 IVTEVEAPAGY
+984 IVTEIEAPAGY

-1060 NLTIESGTLSS
+1060 DLTIESGTLSS

-1086 GLTPGNYTITE
+1086 GLTPGHYTITE

-1125 FANPST
+1125 FANP
-1131 CSLLIKKVCS
+1131 
-1141 INTDKMLE
+1141 
-1149 GAVFD
+1149 
-1154 VRYADG
+1154 
-1160 SVVGDS
+1160 
-1166 NGVYETGADGTIL
+1166 
-1179 ITGLEANKAIIV
+1179 
-1191 TETKAPNGFA
+1191 
-1201 IDTKPQTVTTIAG
+1201 
-1214 KVVQLTFANA
+1214 
-1224 PYGKLVIEKRDAE
+1224 
-1237 TNNLLPGAEF
+1237 
-1247 RVTTAAGC
+1247 
-1255 EVGQNGVIGDT
+1255 
-1266 TLTSNGIFRTDADGK
+1266 
-1281 ITISNLR
+1281 
-1288 PGNYIITEI
+1288 
-1297 KAPDGY
+1297 
-1303 LIDDPTRN
+1303 
-1311 VTVTAGD
+1311 
-1318 TQTIVFKNHSTCSLL
+1318 STCSLL

-1485 RPGSYVITEIKAPDG
+1485 RPGNYVITEIKAPDG

-1651 LNGEIVGTY
+1651 MNGEIVGTY

-1724 SVTKKGIQ
+1724 SVTRKGIQ

-2070 SVYSHYV
+2070 SIYSHYV

>member
-852 RYLDGTS
+852 RYLGGTS

-1224 PYGKLVIEKRDAE
+1224 PYGKLVIEKRD
-1237 TNNLLPGAEF
+1237 
-1247 RVTTAAGC
+1247 
-1255 EVGQNGVIGDT
+1255 
-1266 TLTSNGIFRTDADGK
+1266 
-1281 ITISNLR
+1281 
-1288 PGNYIITEI
+1288 
-1297 KAPDGY
+1297 
-1303 LIDDPTRN
+1303 
-1311 VTVTAGD
+1311 
-1318 TQTIVFKNHSTCSLL
+1318 
-1333 IKKVCTEN
+1333 
-1341 PDKMLEGAVFDVRY
+1341 
-1355 ADGTVVGD
+1355 
-1363 SNGVFTTGADGTIL
+1363 
-1377 ITGLEA
+1377 
-1383 NKAIV
+1383 
-1388 VTETKAP
+1388 
-1395 DGFAI
+1395 
-1400 DTTPQTITT
+1400 
-1409 QAGKV
+1409 
-1414 VQLTFANAPYGKI
+1414 
-1427 IIEKRDSKT
+1427 SKT

-1475 ADGKITITNV
+1475 ADGKITISNV
-1485 RPGSYVITEIKAPDG
+1485 RPGSYIITEIKAPDG

-1651 LNGEIVGTY
+1651 MNGEIVGTY

-1724 SVTKKGIQ
+1724 SVTRKGIQ

>member
-555 IVKIDSVTKEPVANC
+555 IVKINSVTKEPVANC

-710 FQVNAGKTE
+710 FQVNAGVTN

-799 EGYQLDEPSTQE
+799 AGYQLDEPSTQE

-852 RYLDGTS
+852 RYLGGTS

-926 GTLLIKKVDAKNP
+926 GTLLIKKVDAKHP

-984 IVTEVEAPAGY
+984 IVTEIEAPAGY

-1032 TGKLLPGAEF
+1032 TGKLLSGAEF

-1060 NLTIESGTLSS
+1060 DLTIESGTLSS

-1125 FANPST
+1125 FANP
-1131 CSLLIKKVCS
+1131 
-1141 INTDKMLE
+1141 
-1149 GAVFD
+1149 
-1154 VRYADG
+1154 
-1160 SVVGDS
+1160 
-1166 NGVYETGADGTIL
+1166 
-1179 ITGLEANKAIIV
+1179 
-1191 TETKAPNGFA
+1191 
-1201 IDTKPQTVTTIAG
+1201 
-1214 KVVQLTFANA
+1214 
-1224 PYGKLVIEKRDAE
+1224 
-1237 TNNLLPGAEF
+1237 
-1247 RVTTAAGC
+1247 
-1255 EVGQNGVIGDT
+1255 
-1266 TLTSNGIFRTDADGK
+1266 
-1281 ITISNLR
+1281 
-1288 PGNYIITEI
+1288 
-1297 KAPDGY
+1297 
-1303 LIDDPTRN
+1303 
-1311 VTVTAGD
+1311 
-1318 TQTIVFKNHSTCSLL
+1318 STCSLL

-1485 RPGSYVITEIKAPDG
+1485 RPGNYIITEIKAPDG

>member
-437 EKKEFYWDKKSDVTL
+437 EKKEFYWDKKNEVKL

-710 FQVNAGKTE
+710 FQVNAGVTN

-799 EGYQLDEPSTQE
+799 AGYQLDEPSTQE

-852 RYLDGTS
+852 RYLGGTS

-871 DQNGVCSWTGL
+871 DQNGVCSWTSL

-926 GTLLIKKVDAKNP
+926 GTLLIKKVDAKHP

-984 IVTEVEAPAGY
+984 IVTEIEAPAGY

-1032 TGKLLPGAEF
+1032 TGKLLSGAEF

-1060 NLTIESGTLSS
+1060 DLTIESGTLSS

-1125 FANPST
+1125 FANP
-1131 CSLLIKKVCS
+1131 
-1141 INTDKMLE
+1141 
-1149 GAVFD
+1149 
-1154 VRYADG
+1154 
-1160 SVVGDS
+1160 
-1166 NGVYETGADGTIL
+1166 
-1179 ITGLEANKAIIV
+1179 
-1191 TETKAPNGFA
+1191 
-1201 IDTKPQTVTTIAG
+1201 
-1214 KVVQLTFANA
+1214 
-1224 PYGKLVIEKRDAE
+1224 
-1237 TNNLLPGAEF
+1237 
-1247 RVTTAAGC
+1247 
-1255 EVGQNGVIGDT
+1255 
-1266 TLTSNGIFRTDADGK
+1266 
-1281 ITISNLR
+1281 
-1288 PGNYIITEI
+1288 
-1297 KAPDGY
+1297 
-1303 LIDDPTRN
+1303 
-1311 VTVTAGD
+1311 
-1318 TQTIVFKNHSTCSLL
+1318 STCSLL

-1485 RPGSYVITEIKAPDG
+1485 RPGNYVITEIKAPDG

-1651 LNGEIVGTY
+1651 MNGEIVGTY

-1724 SVTKKGIQ
+1724 SVTRKGIQ

>member
-341 TVTLPMNGQK
+341 AVTLPTNGQK
-351 TVTVTATD
+351 TVTVTALD
-359 TPITT
+359 TPITLA
-364 SSGSIRKVDKDIP
+364 SGSIRKVDKDRP

-391 DNNFKYEGQTVAGG
+391 DNNFTYEGQTVEGG

-415 PVGSYI
+415 PVGSYV

-437 EKKEFYWDKKSDVTL
+437 EKKEFYWDKKNEVKL

-710 FQVNAGKTE
+710 FQVNAGVTN

-799 EGYQLDEPSTQE
+799 AGYQLDEPSTQE

-852 RYLDGTS
+852 RYLGGTS

-926 GTLLIKKVDAKNP
+926 GTLLIKKVDAKHP

-984 IVTEVEAPAGY
+984 IVTEIEAPAGY

-1060 NLTIESGTLSS
+1060 DLTIESGTLSS

-1125 FANPST
+1125 FANP
-1131 CSLLIKKVCS
+1131 
-1141 INTDKMLE
+1141 
-1149 GAVFD
+1149 
-1154 VRYADG
+1154 
-1160 SVVGDS
+1160 
-1166 NGVYETGADGTIL
+1166 
-1179 ITGLEANKAIIV
+1179 
-1191 TETKAPNGFA
+1191 
-1201 IDTKPQTVTTIAG
+1201 
-1214 KVVQLTFANA
+1214 
-1224 PYGKLVIEKRDAE
+1224 
-1237 TNNLLPGAEF
+1237 
-1247 RVTTAAGC
+1247 
-1255 EVGQNGVIGDT
+1255 
-1266 TLTSNGIFRTDADGK
+1266 
-1281 ITISNLR
+1281 
-1288 PGNYIITEI
+1288 
-1297 KAPDGY
+1297 
-1303 LIDDPTRN
+1303 
-1311 VTVTAGD
+1311 
-1318 TQTIVFKNHSTCSLL
+1318 STCSLL

-1475 ADGKITITNV
+1475 ADGKTTITNV
-1485 RPGSYVITEIKAPDG
+1485 RPGSYIITEIKAPDG

-1651 LNGEIVGTY
+1651 MNGEIVGTY

-1724 SVTKKGIQ
+1724 SVTRKGIQ